1 MAFLPYLN
9 INKHPSAVKD
19 GTMVDAMNMIISKDN
34 AVIHTEY
41 GTTIN
46 QDIIDKCKRAID
58 SNVFDLKFIIPCN
71 TELVLVL
78 GNSNGTSCSIVRYD
92 EETKQCW
99 CCVDKYVYSGGEVSC
114 TFTYNRSE
122 LIIAIAEIGI
132 NGNKIPL
139 KVINLGEFGRHDTR
153 DIRNE
158 DKYFPI
164 CPEIH
169 IPKCEAYYIDG
180 IARKGW
186 YYIFVR
192 YKLDSNNYTPWY
204 NTNESILV
212 DSFAIENFFNVFT
225 SKDAHEDKNFR
236 PYGFATVAQVDVSDN
251 TDISKCSFQCIMNFP
266 TGEQYKEYQLGFV
279 CVSKTYTKGY
289 RSNDIPIDTNAFSFK
304 REDVIEYEVLDFI
317 KNYNNYYN
325 VHSVVTANNRL
336 YIGNYSEQDLDSNI
350 NLNGIQLTIIG
361 VGKKHNVDLFSEGV
375 LDSDDSKI
383 LPNAVYGGNNDNK
396 LIDKDNNI
404 ANRDIKKQGVRVK
417 IPGIK
422 GEPLYTEAVYRNG
435 SFYITGE
442 NFIVKTYN
450 GSSIDNDGNY
460 MSIKD
465 ALRGSVD
472 IMNEPIFILYK
483 NKDNVL
489 TYSKIKIKDLIF
501 NPGNKINPYAIMNRD
516 NFDNSTSIDD
526 EIWKNSP
533 INIDGTNYG
542 KKNGKNVDPDVDSM
556 LWKMASPH
564 VAPQAPFSYWYSIE
578 PIYLKDV
585 DIFISVNGGLKK
597 ITPVKIEMSKYEYAT
612 EEYYKNH
619 KDKIDGNDTI
629 LSEDDNNTKVYN
641 ANKLLTNVG
650 FIPNE
655 QYNLFIHFVDKYG
668 SYTRGIPIG
677 DFKVVRLTVGHPI
690 KYVDELISI
699 DDIKDCSKHY
709 NLTFSINK
717 FPPGYIGYF
726 VSYEQLDH
734 TTKHKGVV
742 ISDGKKTIRFYND
755 DLNYKD
761 KLDFKFDRIV
771 LYKTNK
777 VPHSISYEGSG
788 QLEGNVIKSIDGVP
802 KYIADVQLNADYS
815 DSQIYEIK
823 NKQLRVADGYNNI
836 LTATNILIDTFKNIP
851 KGEYIA
857 HLTIS
862 NPTLYKNKDKRLTP
876 CSAVCYNTGE
886 LVVNPKNGFIS
897 KAHAVCYD
905 INGKVLYNSATK
917 TFNSHMDNK
926 VIDIPIRQFTFY
938 DYFEVPHE
946 VISFNN
952 KPDVTF
958 FPNKGLNTTN
968 ERERSYYVGCV
979 VECKNT
985 VDLYQQKNF
994 SVQEANPKVLSWR
1007 NPDNRFTDRF
1017 EKTIRRSN
1025 TIQDE
1030 SFNIRWRR
1038 FNQEDYKNIIEN
1050 KGSITKLI
1058 TFGNIFFV
1066 HTKHSMFEFNDTDTI
1081 KSNNGDIQLA
1091 NIDIWDIKYRELLT
1105 SDLGYAG
1112 LKYSS
1117 HSIDGQFGYIFYDYD
1132 SNRFYRYDDG
1142 QFKAIDEDIRCYSS
1156 LYGGAHDVKFVDD
1169 KNNNRLLIYI
1179 SKGDK
1184 DDVISY
1190 NYEHNKFISRHSYRF
1205 DKGYNTKSNTYIV
1218 KGNNVVQFDDSKFV
1232 TYDGLS
1238 GNKDSNA
1245 YVQTITNIDYY
1256 DMKFV
1261 EYIKYKLHQLDRK
1274 VQYNSINYWDS
1285 PVEKPYHKYAADY
1298 ITINSEYCSTGRMD
1312 VSIADYNTFD
1322 DYTKPYFRLGDWYLN
1337 LIRDGI
1343 VKYNNRSQSAFDSSR
1358 IYGNWFAVKFEFNK
1372 GRYVEFENV
1381 EYKLSKDISE

>member
-99 CCVDKYVYSGGEVSC
+99 CCVDKYKYSGGEVSC

-122 LIIAIAEIGI
+122 LIVAIAEIGI

-139 KVINLGEFGRHDTR
+139 KVINLGEFGKHDTR

-164 CPEIH
+164 CPEVH
-169 IPKCEAYYIDG
+169 IPKCEAYYVDG

-225 SKDAHEDKNFR
+225 SKDAHADKNFR
-236 PYGFATVAQVDVSDN
+236 PNGFATVAQVDVSDN

-336 YIGNYSEQDLDSNI
+336 YIGNYSEQDLDS
-350 NLNGIQLTIIG
+350 GIRVDDIRLDIK
-361 VGKKHNVDLFSEGV
+361 VSVAKHNFTLFSEGV
-375 LDSDDSKI
+375 VDSDDSKI
-383 LPNAVYGGNNDNK
+383 VSKSIYGGNNNNK
-396 LIDKDNNI
+396 LTDDGDNITNK
-404 ANRDIKKQGVRVK
+404 DIKKQNIRIK
-417 IPGIK
+417 IPGLK
-422 GEPLYTEAVYRNG
+422 GEPIHTDAIYRNG
-435 SFYITGE
+435 SFYITGD
-442 NFIVKTYN
+442 NFIIETRDGNLMPIRQYLDDKVNEHFRFFYKNRIGVLVYTDARIKDLVFNPNNKIRPYAIIYRDTFDKETFIKDDAWVN
-450 GSSIDNDGNY
+450 SSIDVTPRERVLISKNVADLFPGN
-460 MSIKD
+460 S
-465 ALRGSVD
+465 
-472 IMNEPIFILYK
+472 FT
-483 NKDNVL
+483 NKDFHFKFDIYPDDFGNLDMLIGTDSSNVH
-489 TYSKIKIKDLIF
+489 YNIK
-501 NPGNKINPYAIMNRD
+501 
-516 NFDNSTSIDD
+516 
-526 EIWKNSP
+526 
-533 INIDGTNYG
+533 
-542 KKNGKNVDPDVDSM
+542 
-556 LWKMASPH
+556 
-564 VAPQAPFSYWYSIE
+564 
-578 PIYLKDV
+578 
-585 DIFISVNGGLKK
+585 VN
-597 ITPVKIEMSKYEYAT
+597 MSQYQYAT
-612 EEYYKNH
+612 EDYYNNH
-619 KDKIDGNDTI
+619 KNSIDNSKTI
-629 LSEDDNNTKVYN
+629 VDSDEYNKVYS
-641 ANKLLTNVG
+641 ANNLFTSVG

-655 QYNLFIHFVDKYG
+655 RYNLFVHFVDKYG
-668 SYTRGIPIG
+668 SYTRGIPIKDFTAIVNDHGG
-677 DFKVVRLTVGHPI
+677 DFI
-690 KYVDELISI
+690 KN
-699 DDIKDCSKHY
+699 DDGFIYITNVKDCFSHY
-709 NLTFSINK
+709 NLVFNISR

-726 VSYEQLDH
+726 VSYEKLEPAV
-734 TTKHKGVV
+734 KHKGIV
-742 ISDGKKTIRFYND
+742 ISDGNNTIRFYND
-755 DLNYKD
+755 DLNYRD
-761 KLDFKFDRIV
+761 KLDFKFDRVV

-777 VPHSISYEGSG
+777 VAHSVSYEGSG
-788 QLEGNVIKSIDGVP
+788 QAEGYVVKSTDGVP

-815 DSQIYEIK
+815 NSKIYTIK
-823 NKQLRVADGYNNI
+823 DKKLRVADGYNNI
-836 LTATNILIDTFKNIP
+836 LTATNILIDTFEKVD

-857 HLTIS
+857 HLIKS
-862 NPTLYKNKDKRLTP
+862 DFSSYKNKDKQLTP
-876 CSAVCYNTGE
+876 CSPVCYNTGE
-886 LVVNPKNGFIS
+886 LVVNSKNGFIS
-897 KAHAVCYD
+897 KAHAICYD
-905 INGKVLYNSATK
+905 INGKVLYNSAIK

-1112 LKYSS
+1112 LKHSS

-1142 QFKAIDEDIRCYSS
+1142 RFKAIDEDIRCYSS

-1232 TYDGLS
+1232 TYNGLS

-1245 YVQTITNIDYY
+1245 YVQTITNAGYY

-1285 PVEKPYHKYAADY
+1285 PVEKPYNKYAADY

-1312 VSIADYNTFD
+1312 VSITDYNTFD

-1343 VKYNNRSQSAFDSSR
+1343 VKYINRSQSAFDSSR

-1381 EYKLSKDISE
+1381 EYKLSKDINE

>member
-34 AVIHTEY
+34 TVIHTEY

-78 GNSNGTSCSIVRYD
+78 GNSNGTSCSIIRYD
-92 EETKQCW
+92 EETKECW
-99 CCVDKYVYSGGEVSC
+99 CCVDKYKYSGGEVSC

-139 KVINLGEFGRHDTR
+139 KVINLGEFGKHDTR

-164 CPEIH
+164 CPEVH
-169 IPKCEAYYIDG
+169 IPRCTTEYIDG

-236 PYGFATVAQVDVSDN
+236 PNGFATIAQVDVSDN
-251 TDISKCSFQCIMNFP
+251 TNISKCSFQCIMNFP

-325 VHSVVTANNRL
+325 VHSIVTANNRL
-336 YIGNYSEQDLDSNI
+336 YIGNYLEQDLDS
-350 NLNGIQLTIIG
+350 GIRVDDIRLDIK
-361 VGKKHNVDLFSEGV
+361 VNAAKHNFTLFSEGV
-375 LDSDDSKI
+375 VDSDDSKI
-383 LPNAVYGGNNDNK
+383 VSKSIYGGNNNNK
-396 LIDKDNNI
+396 LTDDGDNITNK
-404 ANRDIKKQGVRVK
+404 DIKKQKIRIK
-417 IPGIK
+417 IPGLK
-422 GEPLYTEAVYRNG
+422 GEPLHTDAIYRNG
-435 SFYITGE
+435 SFYITGD
-442 NFIVKTYN
+442 NFIIETRDGNHMTARQYLGDKVNEHFRFFYKNRIGVLVYTDARIKDLVFNPNNKIRPYTIIYRDTFDKETFIKDDAWVN
-450 GSSIDNDGNY
+450 SSIDVTPRERVLISKNVADLFPGN
-460 MSIKD
+460 SF
-465 ALRGSVD
+465 A
-472 IMNEPIFILYK
+472 
-483 NKDNVL
+483 NKDFHFKFDIYPDDFGNLDMLIGTDSSNVH
-489 TYSKIKIKDLIF
+489 YNIK
-501 NPGNKINPYAIMNRD
+501 
-516 NFDNSTSIDD
+516 
-526 EIWKNSP
+526 
-533 INIDGTNYG
+533 
-542 KKNGKNVDPDVDSM
+542 
-556 LWKMASPH
+556 
-564 VAPQAPFSYWYSIE
+564 
-578 PIYLKDV
+578 
-585 DIFISVNGGLKK
+585 VN
-597 ITPVKIEMSKYEYAT
+597 MSQYQYAT
-612 EEYYKNH
+612 EDYYNNH
-619 KDKIDGNDTI
+619 KNSIDNSKTI
-629 LSEDDNNTKVYN
+629 VDSDEYNKVYS
-641 ANKLLTNVG
+641 ANNLFTSVG

-655 QYNLFIHFVDKYG
+655 RYNLFVHFVDKYG
-668 SYTRGIPIG
+668 YYTRGIPIKDFNAIVNDHGG
-677 DFKVVRLTVGHPI
+677 DFI
-690 KYVDELISI
+690 KN
-699 DDIKDCSKHY
+699 DDGFIYITNVKDCFSYY
-709 NLTFSINK
+709 NLVFNISG
-717 FPPGYIGYF
+717 FPDGYIGYF
-726 VSYEQLDH
+726 VSYEKLEPAV
-734 TTKHKGVV
+734 KHKGIV
-742 ISDGKKTIRFYND
+742 ISDGNNTIRFYND
-755 DLNYKD
+755 DLNYRD
-761 KLDFKFDRIV
+761 KLDFKFDRVV

-777 VPHSISYEGSG
+777 VAHSVSYEGSG
-788 QLEGNVIKSIDGVP
+788 QAEGYVVKSTDGVP
-802 KYIADVQLNADYS
+802 KYMADVQLNADYS
-815 DSQIYEIK
+815 NNKIYTIK
-823 NKQLRVADGYNNI
+823 DKKLRVADGYNNI
-836 LTATNILIDTFKNIP
+836 LTATNILINTFEKVD

-857 HLTIS
+857 HLIKS
-862 NPTLYKNKDKRLTP
+862 DSSSYKNKDKRLTP
-876 CSAVCYNTGE
+876 CSPVCYNTGE

-905 INGKVLYNSATK
+905 INGKVLYNNATK

-938 DYFEVPHE
+938 DYFEIPHE

-1112 LKYSS
+1112 LKHSN

-1142 QFKAIDEDIRCYSS
+1142 QFKAIDEDIRCYSY

-1218 KGNNVVQFDDSKFV
+1218 KGNNIVQFDDSKFI

-1245 YVQTITNIDYY
+1245 YVQTITNAGYY

-1285 PVEKPYHKYAADY
+1285 PVEEPYHKYAADY

-1312 VSIADYNTFD
+1312 VSITDYNTFD

-1343 VKYNNRSQSAFDSSR
+1343 VKYNNHSQSAFDSSR

>member
-46 QDIIDKCKRAID
+46 QDIIDKCKRAIS

-78 GNSNGTSCSIVRYD
+78 GNSNGNSCSIVRYD

-139 KVINLGEFGRHDTR
+139 KVINLGEFGKHDTR

-164 CPEIH
+164 CPEVH
-169 IPKCEAYYIDG
+169 IPRCTTEYIDG

-236 PYGFATVAQVDVSDN
+236 PNGFATVAQVDVSDN

-336 YIGNYSEQDLDSNI
+336 YIGNYLEQDLDSGIRVDDIRLDI
-350 NLNGIQLTIIG
+350 N
-361 VGKKHNVDLFSEGV
+361 VSAAKHNFTLFSEGV
-375 LDSDDSKI
+375 VDSDDSKI
-383 LPNAVYGGNNDNK
+383 VFKSIYGGNNNNK
-396 LIDKDNNI
+396 LTDDDDNITNK
-404 ANRDIKKQGVRVK
+404 DIKKQKIRIK
-417 IPGIK
+417 IPGFK
-422 GEPLYTEAVYRNG
+422 GEPLHTDAIYRNG
-435 SFYITGE
+435 SFYITGD
-442 NFIVKTYN
+442 NFIIETRDGNHMTARQYLGDKVNEHFRFFYKNRIGVLVYTDARIKDLVFNPNNKIRPYAIIYRDTFDKETFIKDDAWVN
-450 GSSIDNDGNY
+450 SSIDVTPRERVFISKNVADLFPGN
-460 MSIKD
+460 S
-465 ALRGSVD
+465 
-472 IMNEPIFILYK
+472 FT
-483 NKDNVL
+483 NKDFHFKFDIYPDDFGNLDMLIGTDSSNVH
-489 TYSKIKIKDLIF
+489 YNIK
-501 NPGNKINPYAIMNRD
+501 
-516 NFDNSTSIDD
+516 
-526 EIWKNSP
+526 
-533 INIDGTNYG
+533 
-542 KKNGKNVDPDVDSM
+542 
-556 LWKMASPH
+556 
-564 VAPQAPFSYWYSIE
+564 
-578 PIYLKDV
+578 
-585 DIFISVNGGLKK
+585 VN
-597 ITPVKIEMSKYEYAT
+597 MSQYQYAT
-612 EEYYKNH
+612 EDYYNDHKNSIDSSKTIVDSDEYN
-619 KDKIDGNDTI
+619 
-629 LSEDDNNTKVYN
+629 KVYS
-641 ANKLLTNVG
+641 ANNLFTSVG

-655 QYNLFIHFVDKYG
+655 RYNLFVHFVDKYG
-668 SYTRGIPIG
+668 YYTRGIPIKDFKAIVNDHGG
-677 DFKVVRLTVGHPI
+677 DFI
-690 KYVDELISI
+690 KNDNGLIYI
-699 DDIKDCSKHY
+699 TNVKDCFSHY
-709 NLTFSINK
+709 NLVFNISR

-726 VSYEQLDH
+726 VSYEKLEPAV
-734 TTKHKGVV
+734 KHKGIV
-742 ISDGKKTIRFYND
+742 ISDGNNTIRFYND
-755 DLNYKD
+755 DLNYRD
-761 KLDFKFDRIV
+761 KLDFKFDRVV

-777 VPHSISYEGSG
+777 VAHSVSYEGSG
-788 QLEGNVIKSIDGVP
+788 QAEGYVVKSTDGVP
-802 KYIADVQLNADYS
+802 KYMADVQFNADYS
-815 DSQIYEIK
+815 NSKIYTIK
-823 NKQLRVADGYNNI
+823 DKKLRVADGYNNI
-836 LTATNILIDTFKNIP
+836 LTVTNILIDTFEKVD

-857 HLTIS
+857 HLIKS
-862 NPTLYKNKDKRLTP
+862 DFSSYKNKEKRLTP
-876 CSAVCYNTGE
+876 CSPVCYNTGE

-905 INGKVLYNSATK
+905 INGKVLYNNATK
-917 TFNSHMDNK
+917 TFNSYMDNK

-994 SVQEANPKVLSWR
+994 SIQEANPKVLSWR

-1112 LKYSS
+1112 LKHSS

-1238 GNKDSNA
+1238 GDKDSNA
-1245 YVQTITNIDYY
+1245 YIQTITNAGYY

-1312 VSIADYNTFD
+1312 VSITDYNTFD

-1337 LIRDGI
+1337 LIRDSI
-1343 VKYNNRSQSAFDSSR
+1343 VKYNNHSQSAFDSSR

>member
-34 AVIHTEY
+34 TVIHTEY

-46 QDIIDKCKRAID
+46 QDIIDKCKRAIS

-78 GNSNGTSCSIVRYD
+78 GNSDGTCSIVRYD

-99 CCVDKYVYSGGEVSC
+99 CCVDKYEYSGGEVSC

-122 LIIAIAEIGI
+122 LIVAIAEIGT
-132 NGNKIPL
+132 NGSKIPL
-139 KVINLGEFGRHDTR
+139 KVINLGEFGKHDKR

-164 CPEIH
+164 CPEVH
-169 IPKCEAYYIDG
+169 IPKCEASYIDG

-225 SKDAHEDKNFR
+225 SKDAHADKNFR
-236 PYGFATVAQVDVSDN
+236 PNGFATVAQVDVSDN

-325 VHSVVTANNRL
+325 VHSIVTANNRL
-336 YIGNYSEQDLDSNI
+336 YIGNYSEQDLDS
-350 NLNGIQLTIIG
+350 GIRVDDIKLDIK
-361 VGKKHNVDLFSEGV
+361 VSVAKHNFTLFSEGV
-375 LDSDDSKI
+375 VDSDDSKI
-383 LPNAVYGGNNDNK
+383 VSKSIYGGNNNNK
-396 LIDKDNNI
+396 LTNDDDNVTNK
-404 ANRDIKKQGVRVK
+404 DIKKQDIRIK
-417 IPGIK
+417 IPGLK
-422 GEPLYTEAVYRNG
+422 GEPIHTNAIYRNG
-435 SFYITGE
+435 SFYITGD
-442 NFIVKTYN
+442 NFIIETR
-450 GSSIDNDGNY
+450 DGNY
-460 MSIKD
+460 MTAREYFGDKI
-465 ALRGSVD
+465 
-472 IMNEPIFILYK
+472 NEHFRFFYK
-483 NKDNVL
+483 NRIGVL
-489 TYSKIKIKDLIF
+489 VYTDARIKDLVF
-501 NPGNKINPYAIMNRD
+501 NPNNKIRPYAIIYRD
-516 NFDNSTSIDD
+516 TFDKETFIKDDAWVNSSIDVTPR
-526 EIWKNSP
+526 ERVLIS
-533 INIDGTNYG
+533 
-542 KKNGKNVDPDVDSM
+542 KNVADLFPGNSFTDKDFHFKFDIYPDDFRNLDMLIGTDSSNVHYNI
-556 LWKMASPH
+556 K
-564 VAPQAPFSYWYSIE
+564 
-578 PIYLKDV
+578 
-585 DIFISVNGGLKK
+585 VN
-597 ITPVKIEMSKYEYAT
+597 MSQYQYAT
-612 EEYYKNH
+612 EDYYNSHKNSIDSNKTIVDSDEYN
-619 KDKIDGNDTI
+619 
-629 LSEDDNNTKVYN
+629 KVYN
-641 ANKLLTNVG
+641 ANNLFTSVG

-655 QYNLFIHFVDKYG
+655 RYNLFVHFVDKYG
-668 SYTRGIPIG
+668 SYTRGIPIKDFTAIVNDHGG
-677 DFKVVRLTVGHPI
+677 DFI
-690 KYVDELISI
+690 KN
-699 DDIKDCSKHY
+699 DDGFIYITNVKDCFSHY
-709 NLTFSINK
+709 NLVFNISR

-726 VSYEQLDH
+726 ISYEKLEPAV
-734 TTKHKGVV
+734 KHKGIV
-742 ISDGKKTIRFYND
+742 ISDGNNTIRFYND
-755 DLNYKD
+755 DLNYRD
-761 KLDFKFDRIV
+761 KLDFKFDRVV

-777 VPHSISYEGSG
+777 VAHSVSYEGSG
-788 QLEGNVIKSIDGVP
+788 QAEGYVVKSKDGVP
-802 KYIADVQLNADYS
+802 KYMADVQLNADYS
-815 DSQIYEIK
+815 NSKIYTIK
-823 NKQLRVADGYNNI
+823 DKKLRVADGYNNI
-836 LTATNILIDTFKNIP
+836 LTATNILIDTFEKVD

-876 CSAVCYNTGE
+876 CSPVCYNTGE

-897 KAHAVCYD
+897 KAHAICYD
-905 INGKVLYNSATK
+905 INGKVLYNNATK

-1112 LKYSS
+1112 LKHSS

-1156 LYGGAHDVKFVDD
+1156 LYGGAHNVKFVDD

-1245 YVQTITNIDYY
+1245 YVQTITNAGYY

-1285 PVEKPYHKYAADY
+1285 PVEKPYNKYAADY

-1312 VSIADYNTFD
+1312 VSITDYNTFD

-1343 VKYNNRSQSAFDSSR
+1343 VKYNNHSQSAFDSSR

>member
-46 QDIIDKCKRAID
+46 QDIIDKCKRAIS

-78 GNSNGTSCSIVRYD
+78 GNSNGTCSIVRYD

-99 CCVDKYVYSGGEVSC
+99 CCVDKYKYSGGEVSY

-139 KVINLGEFGRHDTR
+139 KVINLGEFGKHDTR
-153 DIRNE
+153 YIRNE

-164 CPEIH
+164 CPEVH
-169 IPKCEAYYIDG
+169 IPRCTTEYIDG
-180 IARKGW
+180 IAKKGW

-225 SKDAHEDKNFR
+225 SKDAHADKNFR
-236 PYGFATVAQVDVSDN
+236 PNGFATVAQVDVSDN

-304 REDVIEYEVLDFI
+304 KEDVIEYEVLDFI

-336 YIGNYSEQDLDSNI
+336 YIGNYLEQDLDS
-350 NLNGIQLTIIG
+350 GIRVDDIRLDIK
-361 VGKKHNVDLFSEGV
+361 VSVAKHNFTLFSEGV
-375 LDSDDSKI
+375 VDSDDSKI
-383 LPNAVYGGNNDNK
+383 VSKSIYGGNNNNK
-396 LIDKDNNI
+396 LTDDDDNITNK
-404 ANRDIKKQGVRVK
+404 DIKKQNIRIK
-417 IPGIK
+417 IPGLK
-422 GEPLYTEAVYRNG
+422 GEPIHTDAIYRNG
-435 SFYITGE
+435 SFYITGD
-442 NFIVKTYN
+442 NFIIETKDGNLMPIRQYLGDKVNEHFRFFYKNRIGVLVYTDARIKDLVFNPNNKIRPYAIIYRDTFDKETFIKDDAWVN
-450 GSSIDNDGNY
+450 SSIDVTPRERVLI
-460 MSIKD
+460 S
-465 ALRGSVD
+465 
-472 IMNEPIFILYK
+472 K
-483 NKDNVL
+483 NVA
-489 TYSKIKIKDLIF
+489 DLF
-501 NPGNKINPYAIMNRD
+501 PGNSFTDKD
-516 NFDNSTSIDD
+516 FHFKFDIYPDD
-526 EIWKNSP
+526 FENLDMLIGTDSSNVHY
-533 INIDGTNYG
+533 NI
-542 KKNGKNVDPDVDSM
+542 K
-556 LWKMASPH
+556 
-564 VAPQAPFSYWYSIE
+564 
-578 PIYLKDV
+578 
-585 DIFISVNGGLKK
+585 VN
-597 ITPVKIEMSKYEYAT
+597 MSQYQYAT
-612 EEYYKNH
+612 EDYYNSHKNSIDSSKTIVDSDEYN
-619 KDKIDGNDTI
+619 
-629 LSEDDNNTKVYN
+629 KVYS
-641 ANKLLTNVG
+641 ANNLFTSVG

-655 QYNLFIHFVDKYG
+655 RYNLFVHFVDKYG
-668 SYTRGIPIG
+668 YYTRGIPIKDFNAIVNDHGG
-677 DFKVVRLTVGHPI
+677 DFI
-690 KYVDELISI
+690 KNDNGLIYI
-699 DDIKDCSKHY
+699 TNVKDCFSHY
-709 NLTFSINK
+709 NLVFNISG
-717 FPPGYIGYF
+717 FPDGYIGYF
-726 VSYEQLDH
+726 VSYEKLEPAV
-734 TTKHKGVV
+734 KHKGIV
-742 ISDGKKTIRFYND
+742 ISDGNNTIRFYND
-755 DLNYKD
+755 DLNYRD
-761 KLDFKFDRIV
+761 KLDFKFDRVV

-777 VPHSISYEGSG
+777 VAHSVSYEGSG
-788 QLEGNVIKSIDGVP
+788 QAEGYVVKSTDGVP
-802 KYIADVQLNADYS
+802 KYMADVQLNADYS
-815 DSQIYEIK
+815 NSKIYTIK
-823 NKQLRVADGYNNI
+823 DKKLRVADGYNNI
-836 LTATNILIDTFKNIP
+836 LTATNILIDTFEKVD

-857 HLTIS
+857 HLIKS
-862 NPTLYKNKDKRLTP
+862 DYSSYKNKDKQLTP
-876 CSAVCYNTGE
+876 CSPVCYNTGE

-905 INGKVLYNSATK
+905 INGKVLYNNATK

-994 SVQEANPKVLSWR
+994 SIQEANPKVLSWR

-1112 LKYSS
+1112 LKHSN

-1132 SNRFYRYDDG
+1132 SNRFYRYDNG

-1218 KGNNVVQFDDSKFV
+1218 KGNNVVQFDDFKFV

-1245 YVQTITNIDYY
+1245 YVQTITNTGYY

-1312 VSIADYNTFD
+1312 VSITDYNTFD

>member
-46 QDIIDKCKRAID
+46 QDIIDKCKRAIS

-78 GNSNGTSCSIVRYD
+78 GNSNGNSCSIVRYD

-99 CCVDKYVYSGGEVSC
+99 CCVDKYIYNGGEVSC
-114 TFTYNRSE
+114 AFTYNRSE
-122 LIIAIAEIGI
+122 LIIAIAEIGT

-139 KVINLGEFGRHDTR
+139 KVINLGKFGEHDTR

-164 CPEIH
+164 CPEVH
-169 IPKCEAYYIDG
+169 IPKCEASYIDG
-180 IARKGW
+180 IAKKGW

-225 SKDAHEDKNFR
+225 SKDAHADKNFR
-236 PYGFATVAQVDVSDN
+236 PNGFATVAQVDVSDN
-251 TDISKCSFQCIMNFP
+251 TDISKCSFQCSMDFS
-266 TGEQYKEYQLGFV
+266 TGEQYQEYQLGFV

-289 RSNDIPIDTNAFSFK
+289 RSNDIDIRSNSFSFK
-304 REDVIEYEVLDFI
+304 REDVIEHEVLDFI

-336 YIGNYSEQDLDSNI
+336 YIGNYSEQDLDSDIKIGNI
-350 NLNGIQLTIIG
+350 RFDIKAS
-361 VGKKHNVDLFSEGV
+361 VAKHDFTLFSEAV
-375 LDSDDSKI
+375 VDSDDSKI
-383 LPNAVYGGNNDNK
+383 VSKSIYGGNNNNK
-396 LIDKDNNI
+396 LTNDGDNITNK
-404 ANRDIKKQGVRVK
+404 DIKKQDIRVK
-417 IPGIK
+417 IPGLK
-422 GEPLYTEAVYRNG
+422 GEAIHTDAIYRNG
-435 SFYITGE
+435 SFYITGD
-442 NFIVKTYN
+442 NFIIETRDGNLMPIRQFLGDKVNEHFRFLYKDGHGVLIYTDARIKDLVFNPSNKIRPYAIIDRDKFDKETFISDEAWVK
-450 GSSIDNDGNY
+450 SSID
-460 MSIKD
+460 ITP
-465 ALRGSVD
+465 RTHV
-472 IMNEPIFILYK
+472 FI
-483 NKDNVL
+483 
-489 TYSKIKIKDLIF
+489 S
-501 NPGNKINPYAIMNRD
+501 
-516 NFDNSTSIDD
+516 
-526 EIWKNSP
+526 
-533 INIDGTNYG
+533 
-542 KKNGKNVDPDVDSM
+542 
-556 LWKMASPH
+556 
-564 VAPQAPFSYWYSIE
+564 
-578 PIYLKDV
+578 KDV
-585 DIFISVNGGLKK
+585 SNLFPSGNFTDKDFHFKFDIYPNAFGNLDMLIGTDSSNIHYNMK
-597 ITPVKIEMSKYEYAT
+597 VKMSQYQYAT
-612 EEYYKNH
+612 EDYYNNH
-619 KDKIDGNDTI
+619 KNSIDNSKTIVDT
-629 LSEDDNNTKVYN
+629 DDYNKVYS
-641 ANKLLTNVG
+641 ANKLFTSVG

-655 QYNLFIHFVDKYG
+655 RYNLFVHFVDKYG
-668 SYTRGIPIG
+668 AYTRGIPIK
-677 DFKVVRLTVGHPI
+677 DFTTIVNNHGGNFVQN
-690 KYVDELISI
+690 
-699 DDIKDCSKHY
+699 DDGFIYITNVKDCFSHY
-709 NLTFSINK
+709 NLVFNISG
-717 FPPGYIGYF
+717 FPDGYIGYF
-726 VSYEQLDH
+726 VSYEKLEPAV
-734 TTKHKGVV
+734 KHKGIV
-742 ISDGKKTIRFYND
+742 ISDGNNTIRFYND
-755 DLNYKD
+755 DLNYRD
-761 KLDFKFDRIV
+761 KLDFKFDRVV

-777 VPHSISYEGSG
+777 VARSVSYEGSG
-788 QLEGNVIKSIDGVP
+788 QAEGYVIKSTDGVP
-802 KYIADVQLNADYS
+802 KYMADIQLNADYS
-815 DSQIYEIK
+815 NSKIYTIRDK
-823 NKQLRVADGYNNI
+823 KLRVADGYNNV
-836 LTATNILIDTFKNIP
+836 LTATNILIDTFEKVD

-862 NPTLYKNKDKRLTP
+862 NPTLYKNKEKRLTP
-876 CSAVCYNTGE
+876 CSPVCYNTGE

-897 KAHAVCYD
+897 KAHAICYD
-905 INGKVLYNSATK
+905 INGKVLYNNATK

-994 SVQEANPKVLSWR
+994 SVEEANPKVLSWR
-1007 NPDNRFTDRF
+1007 NPDNRFTDEF

-1081 KSNNGDIQLA
+1081 KSKNGDIQLA
-1091 NIDIWDIKYRELLT
+1091 NIDIWDVKYRELLT

-1112 LKYSS
+1112 LKHSS

-1132 SNRFYRYDDG
+1132 SNRFYRYDNG

-1156 LYGGAHDVKFVDD
+1156 LYGGVHNVKFVDD

-1238 GNKDSNA
+1238 GDKDSNA
-1245 YVQTITNIDYY
+1245 YVQTITNAGYY

-1312 VSIADYNTFD
+1312 VSITDYNTFD

>member
-9 INKHPSAVKD
+9 INKHPSVVKD

-58 SNVFDLKFIIPCN
+58 SNIFDLKFIIPCN

-99 CCVDKYVYSGGEVSC
+99 CCVNKYEYSGGEVSC

-122 LIIAIAEIGI
+122 LIIAIAEIGT

-139 KVINLGEFGRHDTR
+139 KVINLGEFGKHDER

-164 CPEIH
+164 CPEVH
-169 IPKCEAYYIDG
+169 IPKCEAYYVDG

-251 TDISKCSFQCIMNFP
+251 TDIAKCSFQCIMNSS

-304 REDVIEYEVLDFI
+304 REDVIEHEVLDFI

-336 YIGNYSEQDLDSNI
+336 YIGNYSEQDLDNNI
-350 NLNGIQLTIIG
+350 KTAGIKLDIKGTAT
-361 VGKKHNVDLFSEGV
+361 KHNVSLFSEAV
-375 LDSDDSKI
+375 VDSDESKI
-383 LPNAVYGGNNDNK
+383 VSKSIYGGNDNNK
-396 LIDKDNNI
+396 LIDEGNNI
-404 ANRDIKKQGVRVK
+404 TNKDIKKQDIRVK
-417 IPGIK
+417 IPGLK
-422 GEPLYTEAVYRNG
+422 GEPIHTDAIYRNG
-435 SFYITGE
+435 SFYITGD
-442 NFIVKTYN
+442 NFIIET
-450 GSSIDNDGNY
+450 DDGNY
-460 MSIKD
+460 MTAREYFHDDVNASFLIFYKNALGIFTYTEARIKD
-465 ALRGSVD
+465 LVFNPSNKIKPYAIVNRDTFDKATSINDEDWIKSD
-472 IMNEPIFILYK
+472 IDITHYKLVFPGKKVYELLPPKDYNDHDFRVYFGMLPEGFRDIDVFIGVKGAKTSSELH
-483 NKDNVL
+483 
-489 TYSKIKIKDLIF
+489 YSIKIK
-501 NPGNKINPYAIMNRD
+501 
-516 NFDNSTSIDD
+516 
-526 EIWKNSP
+526 
-533 INIDGTNYG
+533 
-542 KKNGKNVDPDVDSM
+542 
-556 LWKMASPH
+556 
-564 VAPQAPFSYWYSIE
+564 
-578 PIYLKDV
+578 
-585 DIFISVNGGLKK
+585 
-597 ITPVKIEMSKYEYAT
+597 MSQYQYAT
-612 EEYYKNH
+612 EDYYNNH
-619 KDKIDGNDTI
+619 KNSIDNSNKIIDKDEY
-629 LSEDDNNTKVYN
+629 SKVYN
-641 ANKLLTNVG
+641 ANKLFTNVG

-655 QYNLFIHFVDKYG
+655 RYNLFVHFVDKYG
-668 SYTRGIPIG
+668 SYTRGIPISQFG
-677 DFKVVRLTVGHPI
+677 VKTHFINNGSVELPI
-690 KYVDELISI
+690 EREESFISI
-699 DDIKDCSKHY
+699 TDVKDCFRHY
-709 NLTFSINK
+709 NLIFSISD
-717 FPPGYIGYF
+717 FPKGYIGYF
-726 VSYEQLDH
+726 VSYEKLEPRI
-734 TTKHKGVV
+734 KHKGVV
-742 ISDGKKTIRFYND
+742 ISDGDKTVRFYND
-755 DLNYKD
+755 DLNYRD
-761 KLDFKFDRIV
+761 KLDFKFDKVV

-777 VPHSISYEGSG
+777 VPRSVSFEGSG
-788 QLEGNVIKSIDGVP
+788 QAEGYVIKSTDGVP
-802 KYIADVQLNADYS
+802 RYMADVQLNADYS
-815 DSQIYEIK
+815 NYKQYNIM

-836 LTATNILIDTFKNIP
+836 LTATNILIDTDEKID

-857 HLTIS
+857 HLIKS
-862 NPTLYKNKDKRLTP
+862 DYSSYKNKDKRLTP
-876 CSAVCYNTGE
+876 CSPVCYNTGE

-897 KAHAVCYD
+897 KVHAVCYD
-905 INGKVLYNSATK
+905 INGKVLYNNATK

-938 DYFEVPHE
+938 DYFEIPHE

-994 SVQEANPKVLSWR
+994 SVQEANPKILSWR

-1017 EKTIRRSN
+1017 DKTIRRSN

-1112 LKYSS
+1112 LKHSS

-1245 YVQTITNIDYY
+1245 YVQTITNAGYY

-1312 VSIADYNTFD
+1312 VSITDYNTFD

-1343 VKYNNRSQSAFDSSR
+1343 VKYNNHSQSAFDSSR

>member
-46 QDIIDKCKRAID
+46 QDIIDKCKRAIS

-78 GNSNGTSCSIVRYD
+78 GNSDDTCSIVRYD
-92 EETKQCW
+92 EETKECW

-122 LIIAIAEIGI
+122 LIIAIAEISI

-139 KVINLGEFGRHDTR
+139 KVINLGEFGKHDTR

-164 CPEIH
+164 CPEVH
-169 IPKCEAYYIDG
+169 IPKCEASYIDG

-266 TGEQYKEYQLGFV
+266 TGEQYQEYQLGFV

-289 RSNDIPIDTNAFSFK
+289 RSNDIDIHLNHFSFK

-350 NLNGIQLTIIG
+350 RTDDIRLDIK
-361 VGKKHNVDLFSEGV
+361 VSAAKHNFTLFSEGV
-375 LDSDDSKI
+375 VDSDDSKI
-383 LPNAVYGGNNDNK
+383 VSKSIYGGNNNNK
-396 LIDKDNNI
+396 LTNDDNVTNK
-404 ANRDIKKQGVRVK
+404 DIKKQDIRIK
-417 IPGIK
+417 IPGLK
-422 GEPLYTEAVYRNG
+422 GEPIHTNAIYRNG
-435 SFYITGE
+435 SFYITGD
-442 NFIVKTYN
+442 NFIIETR
-450 GSSIDNDGNY
+450 DGNY
-460 MSIKD
+460 MTARQYLGDK
-465 ALRGSVD
+465 V
-472 IMNEPIFILYK
+472 NEHFRFFYK
-483 NKDNVL
+483 NRIGVL
-489 TYSKIKIKDLIF
+489 VYTDARIKDLVF
-501 NPGNKINPYAIMNRD
+501 NPNNKIRPYAIIYRD
-516 NFDNSTSIDD
+516 TFDKDTFIKDDAWVNSSIDVTPR
-526 EIWKNSP
+526 ERVLIS
-533 INIDGTNYG
+533 
-542 KKNGKNVDPDVDSM
+542 KNVADLFPGNSFTDKDFHFKFDIYPDDFGNLDMLIGTDSSNVHYNI
-556 LWKMASPH
+556 K
-564 VAPQAPFSYWYSIE
+564 
-578 PIYLKDV
+578 
-585 DIFISVNGGLKK
+585 VN
-597 ITPVKIEMSKYEYAT
+597 MSQYQYAT
-612 EEYYKNH
+612 EDYYNSHKNSIDSSKTIVDSDEYN
-619 KDKIDGNDTI
+619 
-629 LSEDDNNTKVYN
+629 KVYS
-641 ANKLLTNVG
+641 ANNLFTSVG

-655 QYNLFIHFVDKYG
+655 RYNLFVHFVDKYG
-668 SYTRGIPIG
+668 YYTRGIPIKDFNAIVNDHGG
-677 DFKVVRLTVGHPI
+677 DFVKN
-690 KYVDELISI
+690 
-699 DDIKDCSKHY
+699 DDGFIYITNVKDCFSHY
-709 NLTFSINK
+709 NLIFSISG
-717 FPPGYIGYF
+717 FPKGYIGYF
-726 VSYEQLDH
+726 VSYEKLEPAV
-734 TTKHKGVV
+734 KHKGIV
-742 ISDGKKTIRFYND
+742 ISDGNNTIRFYND
-755 DLNYKD
+755 DLNYRD
-761 KLDFKFDRIV
+761 KLDFKFDRVV

-777 VPHSISYEGSG
+777 VAHSVSYEGSG
-788 QLEGNVIKSIDGVP
+788 QAEGYVVKSTDGVP
-802 KYIADVQLNADYS
+802 KYMADVQLNADYS
-815 DSQIYEIK
+815 NSKIYTIK
-823 NKQLRVADGYNNI
+823 DKKLRVADGYNNV
-836 LTATNILIDTFKNIP
+836 LTATNILIDTFEKVD

-857 HLTIS
+857 YLTIS
-862 NPTLYKNKDKRLTP
+862 NPTLYKNKEKRLTP
-876 CSAVCYNTGE
+876 CSPVCYNTGE

-897 KAHAVCYD
+897 KAHAICYD

-938 DYFEVPHE
+938 DYFEIPHE

-994 SVQEANPKVLSWR
+994 SVQESNPKVLSWR

-1112 LKYSS
+1112 LKHSS

-1132 SNRFYRYDDG
+1132 SNRFYRYDNG

-1245 YVQTITNIDYY
+1245 YVQTITNAGYY

-1274 VQYNSINYWDS
+1274 IQYNSINYWDS

-1312 VSIADYNTFD
+1312 VSITDYNTFD

-1343 VKYNNRSQSAFDSSR
+1343 VKYNNHSQSAFDSSR

>member
-78 GNSNGTSCSIVRYD
+78 GNSNGTCSIVRYD

-114 TFTYNRSE
+114 AFTYNRSE

-139 KVINLGEFGRHDTR
+139 KVINLGEFGKHDTR
-153 DIRNE
+153 AIRNE

-164 CPEIH
+164 CPEVH
-169 IPKCEAYYIDG
+169 IPKCEAYYVDG

-236 PYGFATVAQVDVSDN
+236 PNGFATVAQVDVSDN
-251 TDISKCSFQCIMNFP
+251 TDIAKCSFQCIMNFP

-304 REDVIEYEVLDFI
+304 REDVTEYEVLDFI

-350 NLNGIQLTIIG
+350 RTDDIRLDIK
-361 VGKKHNVDLFSEGV
+361 VSVAKHNFTLFSEGV
-375 LDSDDSKI
+375 VDSDDSKI
-383 LPNAVYGGNNDNK
+383 VSKSIYGGNNNNK
-396 LIDKDNNI
+396 LTDDGDNITNK
-404 ANRDIKKQGVRVK
+404 DIKKQKIRIK
-417 IPGIK
+417 IPGLK
-422 GEPLYTEAVYRNG
+422 GEPIHTDAIYRNG
-435 SFYITGE
+435 SFYITGD
-442 NFIVKTYN
+442 NFIIETRDGNLMPIRQYLGDKVNEHFRFFYKNRIGVLVYTDARIKDLVFNPNNKIRPYAIIYRDTFDKETFIKDDAWVN
-450 GSSIDNDGNY
+450 SSIDVTPRERVLISKNVADLFPGN
-460 MSIKD
+460 S
-465 ALRGSVD
+465 
-472 IMNEPIFILYK
+472 FT
-483 NKDNVL
+483 NKDFHFKFDIYPDDFGNLDMLIGTDSSNVH
-489 TYSKIKIKDLIF
+489 YNIK
-501 NPGNKINPYAIMNRD
+501 
-516 NFDNSTSIDD
+516 
-526 EIWKNSP
+526 
-533 INIDGTNYG
+533 
-542 KKNGKNVDPDVDSM
+542 
-556 LWKMASPH
+556 
-564 VAPQAPFSYWYSIE
+564 
-578 PIYLKDV
+578 
-585 DIFISVNGGLKK
+585 VN
-597 ITPVKIEMSKYEYAT
+597 MSQYQYAT
-612 EEYYKNH
+612 EDYYNSHKNSIDSSKTIVDSDEYN
-619 KDKIDGNDTI
+619 
-629 LSEDDNNTKVYN
+629 KVYS
-641 ANKLLTNVG
+641 ANNLFTSVG

-655 QYNLFIHFVDKYG
+655 RYNLFVHFVDKYG
-668 SYTRGIPIG
+668 YYTRGIPIKDFNAIVNDHGG
-677 DFKVVRLTVGHPI
+677 DFI
-690 KYVDELISI
+690 KNDNGLIYI
-699 DDIKDCSKHY
+699 TNVKDCFSHY
-709 NLTFSINK
+709 NLVFNISG
-717 FPPGYIGYF
+717 FPDDYIGYF
-726 VSYEQLDH
+726 VSYEKLEPAV
-734 TTKHKGVV
+734 KHKGIV
-742 ISDGKKTIRFYND
+742 ISDGNNTIRFYND
-755 DLNYKD
+755 DLNYRD
-761 KLDFKFDRIV
+761 KLDFKFDRVV

-777 VPHSISYEGSG
+777 VAHSVSYEGSG
-788 QLEGNVIKSIDGVP
+788 QAEGYVVKSTDGVP
-802 KYIADVQLNADYS
+802 KYMADVQLNADYS
-815 DSQIYEIK
+815 NSKIYTIK
-823 NKQLRVADGYNNI
+823 DKKLRVADGYNNI
-836 LTATNILIDTFKNIP
+836 LTATNILIDTFEKVD

-857 HLTIS
+857 HLIKS
-862 NPTLYKNKDKRLTP
+862 DSSSYKNKDKRLTP
-876 CSAVCYNTGE
+876 CSPVCYNTGE

-905 INGKVLYNSATK
+905 INGKVLYNNATK

-1112 LKYSS
+1112 LKHSS

-1245 YVQTITNIDYY
+1245 YVQTITNAGYY

-1312 VSIADYNTFD
+1312 VSITDYNTFD

-1343 VKYNNRSQSAFDSSR
+1343 VKYNNHSQNAFDSSR

>member
-99 CCVDKYVYSGGEVSC
+99 CCVDKYKYSGGEVSC

-122 LIIAIAEIGI
+122 LIVAIAEIGI

-139 KVINLGEFGRHDTR
+139 KVINLGEFGKHDTR

-164 CPEIH
+164 CPEVH
-169 IPKCEAYYIDG
+169 IPKCEAYYVDG

-225 SKDAHEDKNFR
+225 SKDAHADKNFR
-236 PYGFATVAQVDVSDN
+236 PNGFATVAQVDVSDN

-336 YIGNYSEQDLDSNI
+336 YIGNYSEQDLDS
-350 NLNGIQLTIIG
+350 GIRVDDIRLDIK
-361 VGKKHNVDLFSEGV
+361 VSVAKHNFTLFSEGV
-375 LDSDDSKI
+375 VDSDDSKI
-383 LPNAVYGGNNDNK
+383 VSKSIYGGNNNNK
-396 LIDKDNNI
+396 LTDDGDNITNK
-404 ANRDIKKQGVRVK
+404 DIKKQNIRIK
-417 IPGIK
+417 IPGLK
-422 GEPLYTEAVYRNG
+422 GEPIHTDAIYRNG
-435 SFYITGE
+435 SFYITGD
-442 NFIVKTYN
+442 NFIIETRDGNLMSIRQYLDDKVNEHFRFFYKNRIGVLVYTDARIKDLVFNPNNKIRPYAIIYRDTFDKETFIKDDAWVN
-450 GSSIDNDGNY
+450 SSIDVTPRERVLISKNVADLFPGN
-460 MSIKD
+460 S
-465 ALRGSVD
+465 
-472 IMNEPIFILYK
+472 FT
-483 NKDNVL
+483 NKDFHFKFDIYPDDFGNLDMLIGTDSSNVH
-489 TYSKIKIKDLIF
+489 YNIK
-501 NPGNKINPYAIMNRD
+501 
-516 NFDNSTSIDD
+516 
-526 EIWKNSP
+526 
-533 INIDGTNYG
+533 
-542 KKNGKNVDPDVDSM
+542 
-556 LWKMASPH
+556 
-564 VAPQAPFSYWYSIE
+564 
-578 PIYLKDV
+578 
-585 DIFISVNGGLKK
+585 VN
-597 ITPVKIEMSKYEYAT
+597 MSQYQYAT
-612 EEYYKNH
+612 EDYYNNH
-619 KDKIDGNDTI
+619 KNSIDNSKTI
-629 LSEDDNNTKVYN
+629 VDSDEYNKVYS
-641 ANKLLTNVG
+641 ANNLFTSVG

-655 QYNLFIHFVDKYG
+655 RYNLFIHFVDKYG
-668 SYTRGIPIG
+668 SYTRGIPIKDFTAIVNDHGG
-677 DFKVVRLTVGHPI
+677 DFI
-690 KYVDELISI
+690 KN
-699 DDIKDCSKHY
+699 DDGFIYITNVKDCFSHY
-709 NLTFSINK
+709 NLVFNISR

-726 VSYEQLDH
+726 VSYEKLEPAV
-734 TTKHKGVV
+734 KHKGIV
-742 ISDGKKTIRFYND
+742 ISDGNNTIRFYND
-755 DLNYKD
+755 DLNYRD
-761 KLDFKFDRIV
+761 KLDFKFDRVV

-777 VPHSISYEGSG
+777 VAHSVSYEGSG
-788 QLEGNVIKSIDGVP
+788 QAEGYVVKSTDGVP

-815 DSQIYEIK
+815 NSKIYTIK
-823 NKQLRVADGYNNI
+823 DKKLRVADGYNNI
-836 LTATNILIDTFKNIP
+836 LTATNILIDTFEKVD

-857 HLTIS
+857 HLIKS
-862 NPTLYKNKDKRLTP
+862 DFSSYKNKDKQLTP
-876 CSAVCYNTGE
+876 CSPVCYNTGE
-886 LVVNPKNGFIS
+886 LVVNSKNGFIS
-897 KAHAVCYD
+897 KAHAICYD
-905 INGKVLYNSATK
+905 INGKVLYNSAIK

-1112 LKYSS
+1112 LKHSS

-1142 QFKAIDEDIRCYSS
+1142 RFKAIDEDIRCYSS

-1232 TYDGLS
+1232 TYNGLS

-1245 YVQTITNIDYY
+1245 YVQTITNAGYY

-1285 PVEKPYHKYAADY
+1285 PVEKPYNKYAADY

-1312 VSIADYNTFD
+1312 VSITDYNTFD

-1343 VKYNNRSQSAFDSSR
+1343 VKYINRSQSAFDSSR

-1381 EYKLSKDISE
+1381 EYKLSKDINE

>member
-78 GNSNGTSCSIVRYD
+78 GNSNGTCSIVRYD
-92 EETKQCW
+92 EETKECW

-132 NGNKIPL
+132 NGKKIPL
-139 KVINLGEFGRHDTR
+139 KVINLGEFGKHDKR

-164 CPEIH
+164 CPEVH
-169 IPKCEAYYIDG
+169 IPKCEAYYVDG

-225 SKDAHEDKNFR
+225 SKDAHADKNFR
-236 PYGFATVAQVDVSDN
+236 PNGFATVAQVDVSDN

-266 TGEQYKEYQLGFV
+266 TGEHYKEYQLGFV

-336 YIGNYSEQDLDSNI
+336 YIGNYSEQDLDS
-350 NLNGIQLTIIG
+350 GIRVDDIRLDIK
-361 VGKKHNVDLFSEGV
+361 VSVAKHNFTLFSEGV
-375 LDSDDSKI
+375 VDSDDSKI
-383 LPNAVYGGNNDNK
+383 VSKSIYGGNNNNK
-396 LIDKDNNI
+396 LTDDSDNITNK
-404 ANRDIKKQGVRVK
+404 DIKKQNIRIK
-417 IPGIK
+417 IPGLK
-422 GEPLYTEAVYRNG
+422 GEPIHTDAIYRNG
-435 SFYITGE
+435 SFYITGD
-442 NFIVKTYN
+442 NFIIETRDGNLMPIRQYLGDKVNEHFRFFYKNRIGVLVYTDARIKDLVFNPNNKIRPYAIIYRDTFDKETFIKN
-450 GSSIDNDGNY
+450 DAWVNSSIDVTPRERVLI
-460 MSIKD
+460 S
-465 ALRGSVD
+465 
-472 IMNEPIFILYK
+472 K
-483 NKDNVL
+483 NVA
-489 TYSKIKIKDLIF
+489 DLF
-501 NPGNKINPYAIMNRD
+501 PGNSFTDKD
-516 NFDNSTSIDD
+516 FHFKFDIYPDD
-526 EIWKNSP
+526 FGNLDMLIGTDSSNVHY
-533 INIDGTNYG
+533 NI
-542 KKNGKNVDPDVDSM
+542 K
-556 LWKMASPH
+556 
-564 VAPQAPFSYWYSIE
+564 
-578 PIYLKDV
+578 
-585 DIFISVNGGLKK
+585 VN
-597 ITPVKIEMSKYEYAT
+597 MSQYQYAT
-612 EEYYKNH
+612 EDYYNSHKNSIDSSKTIVDSDEYN
-619 KDKIDGNDTI
+619 
-629 LSEDDNNTKVYN
+629 KVYS
-641 ANKLLTNVG
+641 ANNLFTSVG

-655 QYNLFIHFVDKYG
+655 RYNLFVHFVDKYG
-668 SYTRGIPIG
+668 YYTRGIPIKDFNAIVNDHGG
-677 DFKVVRLTVGHPI
+677 DFI
-690 KYVDELISI
+690 KN
-699 DDIKDCSKHY
+699 DDGFIYITNVKDCFSHY
-709 NLTFSINK
+709 NLIFSISG
-717 FPPGYIGYF
+717 FPKGYIGYF
-726 VSYEQLDH
+726 VSYEKLEPAV
-734 TTKHKGVV
+734 KHKGIV
-742 ISDGKKTIRFYND
+742 ISDGNNTIRFYND
-755 DLNYKD
+755 DLNYRD
-761 KLDFKFDRIV
+761 KLDFKFDRVV

-777 VPHSISYEGSG
+777 VAHSVSYEGSG
-788 QLEGNVIKSIDGVP
+788 QAEGYVVKSTDSVP
-802 KYIADVQLNADYS
+802 KYMADVQLNADYS
-815 DSQIYEIK
+815 NSKIYTIK
-823 NKQLRVADGYNNI
+823 DKKLRVADGYNNI
-836 LTATNILIDTFKNIP
+836 LTATNILIDTFEKVD

-857 HLTIS
+857 HLIKS
-862 NPTLYKNKDKRLTP
+862 DFSSYKNKDKQLTP
-876 CSAVCYNTGE
+876 CSPVCYNTGE

-897 KAHAVCYD
+897 KAHAICYD
-905 INGKVLYNSATK
+905 INGKVLYNNATK

-938 DYFEVPHE
+938 DYFEIPHE

-1112 LKYSS
+1112 LKHSN

-1156 LYGGAHDVKFVDD
+1156 LYGGAHDVKFIDD

-1238 GNKDSNA
+1238 SNKDSNA
-1245 YVQTITNIDYY
+1245 YVQTITNAGYY

-1274 VQYNSINYWDS
+1274 VQYNGINYWDS
-1285 PVEKPYHKYAADY
+1285 PVEKQYHKYAADY

-1312 VSIADYNTFD
+1312 VSITDYNTFD

-1343 VKYNNRSQSAFDSSR
+1343 VKYNNHSQSAFDSSR

>member
-78 GNSNGTSCSIVRYD
+78 GNSNGTCSIIRYD

-99 CCVDKYVYSGGEVSC
+99 CCVDKYEYSGGEVSC

-122 LIIAIAEIGI
+122 LIIAIAEIGT

-139 KVINLGEFGRHDTR
+139 KVINLGEFGKHDVR

-164 CPEIH
+164 CPEVH
-169 IPKCEAYYIDG
+169 IPKCEAYYVDG

-225 SKDAHEDKNFR
+225 SKDAHVDKNFR
-236 PYGFATVAQVDVSDN
+236 PNGFATVAQVDVSDN

-289 RSNDIPIDTNAFSFK
+289 RSNDIDIHSKNFSFK

-317 KNYNNYYN
+317 RNYNNYYN
-325 VHSVVTANNRL
+325 VHSIVTANNRL
-336 YIGNYSEQDLDSNI
+336 YIGNYSEQDLDS
-350 NLNGIQLTIIG
+350 G
-361 VGKKHNVDLFSEGV
+361 VRVDDIRLDIKVSAAKHNFTLFSEAV
-375 LDSDDSKI
+375 VDSDDSKI
-383 LPNAVYGGNNDNK
+383 VSKSIYGGNDNNK
-396 LIDKDNNI
+396 LTNDSDNITNK
-404 ANRDIKKQGVRVK
+404 DIKKQDVRVK
-417 IPGIK
+417 IPGLK
-422 GEPLYTEAVYRNG
+422 GEPIHTDAIYRNG
-435 SFYITGE
+435 SFYITGD
-442 NFIVKTYN
+442 NFIIETRDGNLMPIRQYLGNKVDEYFRFFYKDDYGILTYIDARIKDLVFN
-450 GSSIDNDGNY
+450 PSNKIKPYAIVNRDTFDKETFISDDAWIKSNINVTPREHVFASKKVSELLPAKDYNNKDFRFYFDMSIDNFGDIDMLIGTDSHSVHYNMKVR
-460 MSIKD
+460 MSQYQYTTEDYYNKHKD
-465 ALRGSVD
+465 S
-472 IMNEPIFILYK
+472 I
-483 NKDNVL
+483 
-489 TYSKIKIKDLIF
+489 
-501 NPGNKINPYAIMNRD
+501 
-516 NFDNSTSIDD
+516 DNS
-526 EIWKNSP
+526 
-533 INIDGTNYG
+533 
-542 KKNGKNVDPDVDSM
+542 
-556 LWKMASPH
+556 
-564 VAPQAPFSYWYSIE
+564 
-578 PIYLKDV
+578 
-585 DIFISVNGGLKK
+585 KK
-597 ITPVKIEMSKYEYAT
+597 I
-612 EEYYKNH
+612 
-619 KDKIDGNDTI
+619 IDT
-629 LSEDDNNTKVYN
+629 DDYSKVYN
-641 ANKLLTNVG
+641 ANKLFTSVG

-655 QYNLFIHFVDKYG
+655 RYNLFVHFVDKYG
-668 SYTRGIPIG
+668 SYTRGIPISEFEAIPNTSGG
-677 DFKVVRLTVGHPI
+677 DFVKNDSGFIYITNV
-690 KYVDELISI
+690 
-699 DDIKDCSKHY
+699 KDCFSHY
-709 NLTFSINK
+709 NLVFNIRE

-726 VSYEQLDH
+726 VSYEKLEPAV
-734 TTKHKGVV
+734 KHKGIV
-742 ISDGKKTIRFYND
+742 ISDGDKTVRFYND
-755 DLNYKD
+755 DLNYRD
-761 KLDFKFDRIV
+761 KLDFEFDEIV

-777 VPHSISYEGSG
+777 VARSVSFEGSG
-788 QLEGNVIKSIDGVP
+788 QSEGYVVKSTDGVP
-802 KYIADVQLNADYS
+802 KYMADVQLNADYS
-815 DSQIYEIK
+815 NSKIYTIRDK
-823 NKQLRVADGYNNI
+823 KLRVADCYNNV
-836 LTATNILIDTFKNIP
+836 LTATNILIDTFEKVD

-857 HLTIS
+857 HLIKS
-862 NPTLYKNKDKRLTP
+862 DSSSYKNKDKRLTP
-876 CSAVCYNTGE
+876 CSPVCYNTGE

-905 INGKVLYNSATK
+905 INGKVLYNNATK

-938 DYFEVPHE
+938 DYFEIPHE

-1112 LKYSS
+1112 LKHSN

-1132 SNRFYRYDDG
+1132 SNRFYRYDNG

-1218 KGNNVVQFDDSKFV
+1218 KDNNIVQFDDSKFV

-1245 YVQTITNIDYY
+1245 YVQTITNAGYY

-1285 PVEKPYHKYAADY
+1285 PVEQPYHKYAADY

-1312 VSIADYNTFD
+1312 VSITDYNTFD

-1343 VKYNNRSQSAFDSSR
+1343 VKYNNHSQSAFDSSR

>member
-58 SNVFDLKFIIPCN
+58 SNEFDLKFIIPCN

-78 GNSNGTSCSIVRYD
+78 GNSNGNSCSIVRYD

-99 CCVDKYVYSGGEVSC
+99 CCVDKYIYNGGEVSC
-114 TFTYNRSE
+114 AFTYNRSE

-132 NGNKIPL
+132 NGTKIPL
-139 KVINLGEFGRHDTR
+139 KVINLGKFGEHDTR

-164 CPEIH
+164 CPEVH
-169 IPKCEAYYIDG
+169 IPKCEASYIDG

-225 SKDAHEDKNFR
+225 SKDAHADKNFR

-251 TDISKCSFQCIMNFP
+251 TDIAKCSFQCSMDFS
-266 TGEQYKEYQLGFV
+266 TGEQYQEYQLGFV

-289 RSNDIPIDTNAFSFK
+289 RSNDIDIRSNSFSFK
-304 REDVIEYEVLDFI
+304 REDVIEHEVLDFI

-336 YIGNYSEQDLDSNI
+336 YIGNYSEQDLDSDIKIGNI
-350 NLNGIQLTIIG
+350 KFDIKAS
-361 VGKKHNVDLFSEGV
+361 VAKHNFTLFSEAV
-375 LDSDDSKI
+375 VDSDDSKI
-383 LPNAVYGGNNDNK
+383 VSKSIYGGNNNNK
-396 LIDKDNNI
+396 LTNDDDSITNK
-404 ANRDIKKQGVRVK
+404 DIKKQDIRIK
-417 IPGIK
+417 IPGLK
-422 GEPLYTEAVYRNG
+422 GEPINTDAIYRNG
-435 SFYITGE
+435 SFYITGD
-442 NFIVKTYN
+442 NFIIETRDGNLMPIRQFLGDKVNEHFRFFYKDRHGVLIYTDARIKDLVFNPSNKIRPYAIIDRDKFDKETFISDEAWVK
-450 GSSIDNDGNY
+450 SSID
-460 MSIKD
+460 ITP
-465 ALRGSVD
+465 REHV
-472 IMNEPIFILYK
+472 FI
-483 NKDNVL
+483 
-489 TYSKIKIKDLIF
+489 S
-501 NPGNKINPYAIMNRD
+501 
-516 NFDNSTSIDD
+516 
-526 EIWKNSP
+526 
-533 INIDGTNYG
+533 
-542 KKNGKNVDPDVDSM
+542 
-556 LWKMASPH
+556 
-564 VAPQAPFSYWYSIE
+564 
-578 PIYLKDV
+578 KDV
-585 DIFISVNGGLKK
+585 SNLFPGGNFTDKDFHFKFDIYPNAFGNLDMLIGTDSSNVHYNMK
-597 ITPVKIEMSKYEYAT
+597 VKMSQYQYAT
-612 EEYYKNH
+612 EDYYNNH
-619 KDKIDGNDTI
+619 KNSIDNSKTIVDT
-629 LSEDDNNTKVYN
+629 DDYNKVYS
-641 ANKLLTNVG
+641 ANKLFTSVG

-655 QYNLFIHFVDKYG
+655 RYNLFVHFVDKYG
-668 SYTRGIPIG
+668 SYTRGIPIKDFTAIVNNHGG
-677 DFKVVRLTVGHPI
+677 DFVKNDSGFIYITNV
-690 KYVDELISI
+690 
-699 DDIKDCSKHY
+699 KDCFSHY
-709 NLTFSINK
+709 SLVFNISE
-717 FPPGYIGYF
+717 FPDGYIGYF
-726 VSYEQLDH
+726 VSYEKLEPAV
-734 TTKHKGVV
+734 KHKGIV
-742 ISDGKKTIRFYND
+742 ISDGNNTIRFYND
-755 DLNYKD
+755 DLNYRD
-761 KLDFKFDRIV
+761 KLDFKFDRVV

-777 VPHSISYEGSG
+777 VARSVSYEGSG
-788 QLEGNVIKSIDGVP
+788 QAEGYVVKSTDGVP
-802 KYIADVQLNADYS
+802 KYMADVQLNADYS
-815 DSQIYEIK
+815 NSKIYAIRDK
-823 NKQLRVADGYNNI
+823 KLRVADGYNNV
-836 LTATNILIDTFKNIP
+836 LTATNILIDTFEKVD

-862 NPTLYKNKDKRLTP
+862 NPTLYKNKEKRLTP
-876 CSAVCYNTGE
+876 CSPVCYNTGE

-897 KAHAVCYD
+897 KAHAICYD
-905 INGKVLYNSATK
+905 INGKVLYNNATK

-994 SVQEANPKVLSWR
+994 SVEDANPKVLSWR
-1007 NPDNRFTDRF
+1007 NPDNKFTDRF

-1081 KSNNGDIQLA
+1081 KSKNGDIQLA
-1091 NIDIWDIKYRELLT
+1091 NIDIWDVKYRELLT

-1112 LKYSS
+1112 LKHPS

-1218 KGNNVVQFDDSKFV
+1218 KDNNVVQFDDSKFV

-1245 YVQTITNIDYY
+1245 YVQTITNTGYY

-1274 VQYNSINYWDS
+1274 VQYNSINYWES
-1285 PVEKPYHKYAADY
+1285 PVEELYHKYAADY

-1312 VSIADYNTFD
+1312 VSITDYNTFD

>member
-46 QDIIDKCKRAID
+46 QDIIDKCKRAIS

-99 CCVDKYVYSGGEVSC
+99 CCVDKYIYSGGEVSC
-114 TFTYNRSE
+114 AFTYNRSE
-122 LIIAIAEIGI
+122 LIIAIAEIGT
-132 NGNKIPL
+132 NGTKIPL
-139 KVINLGEFGRHDTR
+139 KVINLGKFGKHDTR

-164 CPEIH
+164 CPEVY
-169 IPKCEAYYIDG
+169 IPRCTTEYIDG

-236 PYGFATVAQVDVSDN
+236 PNGFATVAQVDVSDN
-251 TDISKCSFQCIMNFP
+251 TDIAKCSFQCIMNFP

-289 RSNDIPIDTNAFSFK
+289 RSNDINIHSNYFSFK

-350 NLNGIQLTIIG
+350 KTDDIRLDIK
-361 VGKKHNVDLFSEGV
+361 VSVAKHNFTLFSEGV
-375 LDSDDSKI
+375 VDSDDSKI
-383 LPNAVYGGNNDNK
+383 VSKSIYGGNNNNK
-396 LIDKDNNI
+396 LTNDDDNVTNK
-404 ANRDIKKQGVRVK
+404 DIKKQDIRIK
-417 IPGIK
+417 IPGLK
-422 GEPLYTEAVYRNG
+422 GEPIHTNAIYRNG
-435 SFYITGE
+435 SFYITGD
-442 NFIVKTYN
+442 NFIIETR
-450 GSSIDNDGNY
+450 DGNY
-460 MSIKD
+460 MTAREYFGDK
-465 ALRGSVD
+465 V
-472 IMNEPIFILYK
+472 NEHFRFFYK
-483 NKDNVL
+483 NRIGVL
-489 TYSKIKIKDLIF
+489 VYTDARIKDLVF
-501 NPGNKINPYAIMNRD
+501 NPNNKIRPYAIIYRD
-516 NFDNSTSIDD
+516 TFDKETFIKDDAWVNSSIDVTPR
-526 EIWKNSP
+526 ERVLIS
-533 INIDGTNYG
+533 
-542 KKNGKNVDPDVDSM
+542 KNVADLFPGNSFTDKDFHFKFDIYPDDFGNLDMLIGTDSSNVHYNI
-556 LWKMASPH
+556 K
-564 VAPQAPFSYWYSIE
+564 
-578 PIYLKDV
+578 
-585 DIFISVNGGLKK
+585 VN
-597 ITPVKIEMSKYEYAT
+597 MSQYQYAT
-612 EEYYKNH
+612 EDYYNSHKNSIDSSKTIVDSDEYN
-619 KDKIDGNDTI
+619 
-629 LSEDDNNTKVYN
+629 KVYN
-641 ANKLLTNVG
+641 ANNLFTSVG

-655 QYNLFIHFVDKYG
+655 RYNLFVHFVDKYG
-668 SYTRGIPIG
+668 SYTRGIPIKDFNAIINDHGG
-677 DFKVVRLTVGHPI
+677 DFI
-690 KYVDELISI
+690 KNDNGLIYI
-699 DDIKDCSKHY
+699 TNVKDCFSHY
-709 NLTFSINK
+709 NLVFNISG
-717 FPPGYIGYF
+717 FPDGYIGYF
-726 VSYEQLDH
+726 VSYEKLEPAV
-734 TTKHKGVV
+734 KHKGIV
-742 ISDGKKTIRFYND
+742 ISDGNNTIRFYND
-755 DLNYKD
+755 DLNYRD
-761 KLDFKFDRIV
+761 KLDFKFDRVV

-777 VPHSISYEGSG
+777 VARSVSYEGSG
-788 QLEGNVIKSIDGVP
+788 QAEGYVVKSTDGVP
-802 KYIADVQLNADYS
+802 KYMADVQLNADYS
-815 DSQIYEIK
+815 NSKIYTIK
-823 NKQLRVADGYNNI
+823 DKKLRVADGYNNV
-836 LTATNILIDTFKNIP
+836 LTATNILIDTFEKVD

-876 CSAVCYNTGE
+876 CSPVCYNTGE
-886 LVVNPKNGFIS
+886 LIVNPKNGFIS
-897 KAHAVCYD
+897 KAHAICYD
-905 INGKVLYNSATK
+905 INGKVLYNNATK

-1112 LKYSS
+1112 LKHPN

-1218 KGNNVVQFDDSKFV
+1218 KGNNIVQFDDSKFV

-1245 YVQTITNIDYY
+1245 YVQTITNTGYY

-1312 VSIADYNTFD
+1312 VSITDYNTFD

-1343 VKYNNRSQSAFDSSR
+1343 VKYNNHSQSAFDSSR

>member
-19 GTMVDAMNMIISKDN
+19 GTMVDAMNMILSKDN

-58 SNVFDLKFIIPCN
+58 SNEFDLKFIIPCN

-78 GNSNGTSCSIVRYD
+78 GNSNGNSCSIVRYD

-99 CCVDKYVYSGGEVSC
+99 CCVNKYIYNGGEVSC
-114 TFTYNRSE
+114 AFTYNRSE

-132 NGNKIPL
+132 NGKKIPL
-139 KVINLGEFGRHDTR
+139 KVINLGEFGEHDTR

-164 CPEIH
+164 CPEVH
-169 IPKCEAYYIDG
+169 IPKCEASYIDG
-180 IARKGW
+180 IAKKGW

-225 SKDAHEDKNFR
+225 SKDAHADKNFR
-236 PYGFATVAQVDVSDN
+236 PNGFATVAQVDVSDN

-289 RSNDIPIDTNAFSFK
+289 RSNDIDIRSNSFSFK
-304 REDVIEYEVLDFI
+304 REDVIEHEVLDFI

-325 VHSVVTANNRL
+325 VHSIVTANNRL
-336 YIGNYSEQDLDSNI
+336 YIGNYSEQDLDS
-350 NLNGIQLTIIG
+350 G
-361 VGKKHNVDLFSEGV
+361 VRVDDIRLDIKASVAKHDFTLFSEAV
-375 LDSDDSKI
+375 VDSDDSKI
-383 LPNAVYGGNNDNK
+383 VSKSIYGGNDNNK
-396 LIDKDNNI
+396 LTDDGNNI
-404 ANRDIKKQGVRVK
+404 TNKDIKKQDIRIK
-417 IPGIK
+417 IPGLK
-422 GEPLYTEAVYRNG
+422 GEPIHADAIYRNG
-435 SFYITGE
+435 SFYITGD
-442 NFIVKTYN
+442 NFIIETRDGNLMPIRQYLGDKVNEHFRFFYKDNYGILTYTDARIKDLVFNPSNKIRPYAIIDRDKFDKETFISDEAWVKSDIDVTPRNGVFVSKKVSDLFRGDFTKKDFQFKFDIYPNDFGNLDMLIGTDSSNVHYN
-450 GSSIDNDGNY
+450 MKVRMSQYQYTTEDYYNNHKNSIDNSKEIVD
-460 MSIKD
+460 KD
-465 ALRGSVD
+465 ED
-472 IMNEPIFILYK
+472 
-483 NKDNVL
+483 
-489 TYSKIKIKDLIF
+489 YS
-501 NPGNKINPYAIMNRD
+501 
-516 NFDNSTSIDD
+516 
-526 EIWKNSP
+526 
-533 INIDGTNYG
+533 
-542 KKNGKNVDPDVDSM
+542 
-556 LWKMASPH
+556 
-564 VAPQAPFSYWYSIE
+564 
-578 PIYLKDV
+578 
-585 DIFISVNGGLKK
+585 
-597 ITPVKIEMSKYEYAT
+597 
-612 EEYYKNH
+612 
-619 KDKIDGNDTI
+619 
-629 LSEDDNNTKVYN
+629 KVYN
-641 ANKLLTNVG
+641 ANKLFTSVG

-668 SYTRGIPIG
+668 SYTRGIPISEFETIPNTFGG
-677 DFKVVRLTVGHPI
+677 DFVKNDSGFIYITNVN
-690 KYVDELISI
+690 
-699 DDIKDCSKHY
+699 DCFSHY
-709 NLTFSINK
+709 NLVFNISK
-717 FPPGYIGYF
+717 FPDGYIGYF
-726 VSYEQLDH
+726 VSYERLEPK
-734 TTKHKGVV
+734 TKHKGIV
-742 ISDGKKTIRFYND
+742 ISEGDKTIRFYND
-755 DLNYKD
+755 DLNYRD

-777 VPHSISYEGSG
+777 VPRSVSFEGSG
-788 QLEGNVIKSIDGVP
+788 QAEGYVIKSTDGVP
-802 KYIADVQLNADYS
+802 RYMADVQLNADYS
-815 DSQIYEIK
+815 NYKICNVK
-823 NKQLRVADGYNNI
+823 NKQLRVADGYNNV
-836 LTATNILIDTFKNIP
+836 LTATNILIDTFENVD

-857 HLTIS
+857 HLIKS
-862 NPTLYKNKDKRLTP
+862 DSSSYKNKDKRLTP
-876 CSAVCYNTGE
+876 CSPVCYNTGE

-897 KAHAVCYD
+897 KAHAICYD
-905 INGKVLYNSATK
+905 INGKVLYNNATK

-994 SVQEANPKVLSWR
+994 SVEEANPKVLSWR
-1007 NPDNRFTDRF
+1007 NPDNRFTDKF

-1081 KSNNGDIQLA
+1081 KSKNGDIQLA
-1091 NIDIWDIKYRELLT
+1091 NIDIWDVKYRELLT

-1112 LKYSS
+1112 LKHHS

-1142 QFKAIDEDIRCYSS
+1142 QFKAIDEDIRCYSY

-1245 YVQTITNIDYY
+1245 YVQTITNAGYY

-1285 PVEKPYHKYAADY
+1285 PVGKPYHKYAADY
-1298 ITINSEYCSTGRMD
+1298 ITINSEYCSTGRMN
-1312 VSIADYNTFD
+1312 VSITDYNTFD

-1343 VKYNNRSQSAFDSSR
+1343 VKYNNHNQSAFDSSR

>member
-46 QDIIDKCKRAID
+46 QDIIDKCKHAIS

-78 GNSNGTSCSIVRYD
+78 GNSNGTCSIVRYD

-99 CCVDKYVYSGGEVSC
+99 CCVDKYEYSGGEVSC

-122 LIIAIAEIGI
+122 LIIAIAEIGT

-139 KVINLGEFGRHDTR
+139 KVINLGEFGKHDTR

-164 CPEIH
+164 CPEVH
-169 IPKCEAYYIDG
+169 IPRCEAYYIDG

-186 YYIFVR
+186 YYIFIR

-212 DSFAIENFFNVFT
+212 DSFAIEKFFNVFT
-225 SKDAHEDKNFR
+225 SKDAHADKNFR
-236 PYGFATVAQVDVSDN
+236 PNGFATVAQVDVSDN

-325 VHSVVTANNRL
+325 VHSIVTANNRL
-336 YIGNYSEQDLDSNI
+336 YIGNYLEQDLDSDI
-350 NLNGIQLTIIG
+350 R
-361 VGKKHNVDLFSEGV
+361 VGDIRLDIKVSVAKHNFTLFSEGV
-375 LDSDDSKI
+375 VDSDDSKI
-383 LPNAVYGGNNDNK
+383 VSKSIYGGNNNNK
-396 LIDKDNNI
+396 LTDDGDNITNK
-404 ANRDIKKQGVRVK
+404 DIKKQKIRIK
-417 IPGIK
+417 IPGLK
-422 GEPLYTEAVYRNG
+422 GEPIHTDAIYRNG
-435 SFYITGE
+435 SFYITGD
-442 NFIVKTYN
+442 NFIIETR
-450 GSSIDNDGNY
+450 DGNLMPIRQY
-460 MSIKD
+460 LDDK
-465 ALRGSVD
+465 V
-472 IMNEPIFILYK
+472 NEHFRFFYK
-483 NKDNVL
+483 NRIGVL
-489 TYSKIKIKDLIF
+489 VYTDAKIKDLVF
-501 NPGNKINPYAIMNRD
+501 NPNNKIRPYAIIYRD
-516 NFDNSTSIDD
+516 TFDKETFIKDDAWVNSSIDVTPR
-526 EIWKNSP
+526 ERVLIS
-533 INIDGTNYG
+533 
-542 KKNGKNVDPDVDSM
+542 KNVADLFPGNSFTDKDFHFKFDIYPDDFGNLDILIGTDSSNVHYNI
-556 LWKMASPH
+556 K
-564 VAPQAPFSYWYSIE
+564 
-578 PIYLKDV
+578 
-585 DIFISVNGGLKK
+585 VN
-597 ITPVKIEMSKYEYAT
+597 MSQYQYAT
-612 EEYYKNH
+612 EDYYNNH
-619 KDKIDGNDTI
+619 KNSIDSSKTI
-629 LSEDDNNTKVYN
+629 VDSDEYNKVYS
-641 ANKLLTNVG
+641 ANNLFTSVG

-655 QYNLFIHFVDKYG
+655 RYNLFVHFVDKYG
-668 SYTRGIPIG
+668 YYTRGIPIKDFNAIVNDHGG
-677 DFKVVRLTVGHPI
+677 DFI
-690 KYVDELISI
+690 KN
-699 DDIKDCSKHY
+699 DDGFIYITNVKDCFSHY
-709 NLTFSINK
+709 NLVFNISG
-717 FPPGYIGYF
+717 FPDGYIGYF
-726 VSYEQLDH
+726 VSYEKLEPAV
-734 TTKHKGVV
+734 KHKGIV
-742 ISDGKKTIRFYND
+742 ISDGNNTIRFYND
-755 DLNYKD
+755 DLNYRD
-761 KLDFKFDRIV
+761 KLDFKFDRVV

-777 VPHSISYEGSG
+777 VAHSVSYEGSG
-788 QLEGNVIKSIDGVP
+788 QAEGYVVKSTDGVP
-802 KYIADVQLNADYS
+802 KYMADVQLNADYS
-815 DSQIYEIK
+815 NSKIYTIK
-823 NKQLRVADGYNNI
+823 DKKLRVADGYNNI
-836 LTATNILIDTFKNIP
+836 LTATNILIDTFEKVD

-857 HLTIS
+857 HLIKS
-862 NPTLYKNKDKRLTP
+862 DSSSYKNKEKRLTP
-876 CSAVCYNTGE
+876 CSPVCYNTGE

-897 KAHAVCYD
+897 KAHAICYD
-905 INGKVLYNSATK
+905 INGKVLYNNATK

-938 DYFEVPHE
+938 DYFEIPYE

-1112 LKYSS
+1112 LKHSS

-1218 KGNNVVQFDDSKFV
+1218 TGNNIVQFDDSKFI

-1238 GNKDSNA
+1238 GDKDSNA
-1245 YVQTITNIDYY
+1245 YVQTITNAGYY

-1274 VQYNSINYWDS
+1274 IQYNSINYWDS

-1312 VSIADYNTFD
+1312 VSITDYNTFD

-1343 VKYNNRSQSAFDSSR
+1343 VKYNNHSQSAFDSSR

>member
-99 CCVDKYVYSGGEVSC
+99 CCVDKYEYSGGEVSC

-122 LIIAIAEIGI
+122 LIIAITEIGT

-139 KVINLGEFGRHDTR
+139 KVINLGEFGKHDTR
-153 DIRNE
+153 AIRNE

-164 CPEIH
+164 CPEVH
-169 IPKCEAYYIDG
+169 IPKCEAYYVDG
-180 IARKGW
+180 ITRKGW

-225 SKDAHEDKNFR
+225 SKDAHADKNFR
-236 PYGFATVAQVDVSDN
+236 PNGFVTVAQVDVSDN
-251 TDISKCSFQCIMNFP
+251 TDIAKCSFQCIMNFP
-266 TGEQYKEYQLGFV
+266 TGEQYKEYQLGFI

-336 YIGNYSEQDLDSNI
+336 YIGNYSEQDLDS
-350 NLNGIQLTIIG
+350 GIRVDDIRLDIK
-361 VGKKHNVDLFSEGV
+361 VSVAKHNFTLFSEGV
-375 LDSDDSKI
+375 VDSDDSKI
-383 LPNAVYGGNNDNK
+383 VSKSIYGGNNNNK
-396 LIDKDNNI
+396 LTDDGDNITNK
-404 ANRDIKKQGVRVK
+404 DIKKQNIRIK
-417 IPGIK
+417 IPGLK
-422 GEPLYTEAVYRNG
+422 GEPIHTDAIYRNG
-435 SFYITGE
+435 SFYITGD
-442 NFIVKTYN
+442 NFIIETRDGNLMPIRQYLGDKVNEHFRFFYKNRIGVLVYTDARIKDLVFNPNNKIRPYAIIYRDTFDKETFIKDDTWVN
-450 GSSIDNDGNY
+450 SSIDVTPRERVLI
-460 MSIKD
+460 S
-465 ALRGSVD
+465 
-472 IMNEPIFILYK
+472 K
-483 NKDNVL
+483 NVA
-489 TYSKIKIKDLIF
+489 DLF
-501 NPGNKINPYAIMNRD
+501 PGNSFTDKD
-516 NFDNSTSIDD
+516 FHFKFDIYPDD
-526 EIWKNSP
+526 FGNLDMLIGTDSSNVHY
-533 INIDGTNYG
+533 NI
-542 KKNGKNVDPDVDSM
+542 K
-556 LWKMASPH
+556 
-564 VAPQAPFSYWYSIE
+564 
-578 PIYLKDV
+578 
-585 DIFISVNGGLKK
+585 VN
-597 ITPVKIEMSKYEYAT
+597 MSQYQYAT
-612 EEYYKNH
+612 EDYYNSHKNSIDSSKMIVDSDEYN
-619 KDKIDGNDTI
+619 
-629 LSEDDNNTKVYN
+629 KVYS
-641 ANKLLTNVG
+641 ANNLFTSVG

-655 QYNLFIHFVDKYG
+655 RYNLFVHFVDKYG
-668 SYTRGIPIG
+668 YYTRGIPIKDFNAIVNDHGG
-677 DFKVVRLTVGHPI
+677 DFVKN
-690 KYVDELISI
+690 
-699 DDIKDCSKHY
+699 DDGFIYITNVKDCFSHY
-709 NLTFSINK
+709 NLIFSISG
-717 FPPGYIGYF
+717 FPKGYIGYF
-726 VSYEQLDH
+726 VSYEKLEPAV
-734 TTKHKGVV
+734 KHKGIV
-742 ISDGKKTIRFYND
+742 ISDGNNTIRFYND
-755 DLNYKD
+755 DLNYRD
-761 KLDFKFDRIV
+761 KLDFKFDRVV

-777 VPHSISYEGSG
+777 VAHSVSYEGSG
-788 QLEGNVIKSIDGVP
+788 QTEGYVVKSTDGVP
-802 KYIADVQLNADYS
+802 KYMADVQLNADYS
-815 DSQIYEIK
+815 NSKIYTIK
-823 NKQLRVADGYNNI
+823 DKKLRVADGYNNI
-836 LTATNILIDTFKNIP
+836 LTATNILIDTFEKVD

-857 HLTIS
+857 HLIKS
-862 NPTLYKNKDKRLTP
+862 DSSSYKNKDKQLTP
-876 CSAVCYNTGE
+876 CSPVCYNTGE
-886 LVVNPKNGFIS
+886 LVVNSKNGFIS
-897 KAHAVCYD
+897 KAHAICYD

-938 DYFEVPHE
+938 DYFEIPHE

-968 ERERSYYVGCV
+968 ERERSYYVGCI

-1007 NPDNRFTDRF
+1007 NPDNRFTDKF

-1112 LKYSS
+1112 LKHSS
-1117 HSIDGQFGYIFYDYD
+1117 HSIDGQFGYIFYDHD

-1142 QFKAIDEDIRCYSS
+1142 QFKIIDEDIRCYSS

-1218 KGNNVVQFDDSKFV
+1218 KDNNVVQFDDSKFV

-1245 YVQTITNIDYY
+1245 YVQTITNTGYY

-1312 VSIADYNTFD
+1312 VSITDYNTFD

-1343 VKYNNRSQSAFDSSR
+1343 VKYNNHSQSAFDSSR

>member
-99 CCVDKYVYSGGEVSC
+99 CCVDKYEYSGGEVSC

-139 KVINLGEFGRHDTR
+139 KVINLGEFGKHDTR
-153 DIRNE
+153 AIRNE

-164 CPEIH
+164 CPEVH
-169 IPKCEAYYIDG
+169 IPRCTTEYIDG

-225 SKDAHEDKNFR
+225 SKDAYEDKNFR

-336 YIGNYSEQDLDSNI
+336 YIGNYLEQDLDS
-350 NLNGIQLTIIG
+350 GIRVDDIRLDIK
-361 VGKKHNVDLFSEGV
+361 VSAAKHNFTLFSEGV
-375 LDSDDSKI
+375 VDSDDSKI
-383 LPNAVYGGNNDNK
+383 VSKSIYGGNNNNK
-396 LIDKDNNI
+396 LTDDGDNITNK
-404 ANRDIKKQGVRVK
+404 DIKKQKIRIK
-417 IPGIK
+417 IPGLK
-422 GEPLYTEAVYRNG
+422 GEPLHTDAIYRNG
-435 SFYITGE
+435 SFYITGD
-442 NFIVKTYN
+442 NFIIETR
-450 GSSIDNDGNY
+450 DGNY
-460 MSIKD
+460 MTAREYFGDK
-465 ALRGSVD
+465 V
-472 IMNEPIFILYK
+472 NEHFRFFYK
-483 NKDNVL
+483 NRIGVL
-489 TYSKIKIKDLIF
+489 VYTDVRIKDLVF
-501 NPGNKINPYAIMNRD
+501 NPNNKIRPYAIIYRD
-516 NFDNSTSIDD
+516 TFDKETFIKDDAWVNSSIDVTPR
-526 EIWKNSP
+526 ERVLIS
-533 INIDGTNYG
+533 
-542 KKNGKNVDPDVDSM
+542 KNVADLFPGNSFTDKDFHFKFDIYPDDFGNLDMLIGTDSSNVHYNI
-556 LWKMASPH
+556 K
-564 VAPQAPFSYWYSIE
+564 
-578 PIYLKDV
+578 
-585 DIFISVNGGLKK
+585 VN
-597 ITPVKIEMSKYEYAT
+597 MSQYQYAT
-612 EEYYKNH
+612 EDYYNNH
-619 KDKIDGNDTI
+619 KNSIDNSKTI
-629 LSEDDNNTKVYN
+629 VNTDEYNKVYS
-641 ANKLLTNVG
+641 ANNLFTSVS

-655 QYNLFIHFVDKYG
+655 RYNLFVHFVDKYG
-668 SYTRGIPIG
+668 SYTRGIPISEFEAIPNTSGG
-677 DFKVVRLTVGHPI
+677 DFVKNDSGFIYITNVN
-690 KYVDELISI
+690 
-699 DDIKDCSKHY
+699 DCFSHY
-709 NLTFSINK
+709 NLVFNISK
-717 FPPGYIGYF
+717 FPDGYIGYF
-726 VSYEQLDH
+726 VSYERLEPK
-734 TTKHKGVV
+734 TKHKGIV
-742 ISDGKKTIRFYND
+742 ISDGNNTIRFYND
-755 DLNYKD
+755 DLNYRD
-761 KLDFKFDRIV
+761 KLDFKFDRVV

-777 VPHSISYEGSG
+777 VAHSVSYEDSG
-788 QLEGNVIKSIDGVP
+788 QAEGYVIKSTDGVP
-802 KYIADVQLNADYS
+802 RYMADVQLNADYS
-815 DSQIYEIK
+815 NSKIYTIK
-823 NKQLRVADGYNNI
+823 DKKLRVADGYNNV
-836 LTATNILIDTFKNIP
+836 LTATNILIDTFENVD

-857 HLTIS
+857 HLIKS
-862 NPTLYKNKDKRLTP
+862 DSSSYKNKDKQLTP
-876 CSAVCYNTGE
+876 CSPVCYNTGE

-905 INGKVLYNSATK
+905 INGKVLYNNATK

-938 DYFEVPHE
+938 DYFEIPHE

-1112 LKYSS
+1112 LKHSS

-1218 KGNNVVQFDDSKFV
+1218 KGNNIVQFDDSKFV

-1245 YVQTITNIDYY
+1245 YVQTITNTGYY

-1274 VQYNSINYWDS
+1274 IQYNSINYWDS

-1312 VSIADYNTFD
+1312 VSIIDYNTFD

>member
-99 CCVDKYVYSGGEVSC
+99 CCVDKYKYSGGEVSC

-122 LIIAIAEIGI
+122 LIVAIAEIGI

-139 KVINLGEFGRHDTR
+139 KVINLGEFGKHDTR

-164 CPEIH
+164 CPEVH
-169 IPKCEAYYIDG
+169 IPKCEAYYVDG

-225 SKDAHEDKNFR
+225 SKDAHADKNFR
-236 PYGFATVAQVDVSDN
+236 PNGFATVAQVDVSDN

-336 YIGNYSEQDLDSNI
+336 YIGNYSEQDLDS
-350 NLNGIQLTIIG
+350 GIRVDDIRLDIK
-361 VGKKHNVDLFSEGV
+361 VSVAKHNFTLFSEGV
-375 LDSDDSKI
+375 VDSDDSKI
-383 LPNAVYGGNNDNK
+383 VSKSIYGGNNNNK
-396 LIDKDNNI
+396 LTDDGDNITNK
-404 ANRDIKKQGVRVK
+404 DIKKQNICIK
-417 IPGIK
+417 IPGLK
-422 GEPLYTEAVYRNG
+422 GEPIHTDAIYRNG
-435 SFYITGE
+435 SFYITGD
-442 NFIVKTYN
+442 NFIIETRDGNLMSIRQYLDDKVNEHFRFFYKNRIGVLVYTDARIKDLVFNPNNKIRPYAIIYRDTFDKETFIKDDAWVN
-450 GSSIDNDGNY
+450 SSIDVTPRERVLISKNVADLFPGN
-460 MSIKD
+460 S
-465 ALRGSVD
+465 
-472 IMNEPIFILYK
+472 FT
-483 NKDNVL
+483 NKDFHFKFDIYPDDFGNLDMLIGTDSSNVH
-489 TYSKIKIKDLIF
+489 YNIK
-501 NPGNKINPYAIMNRD
+501 
-516 NFDNSTSIDD
+516 
-526 EIWKNSP
+526 
-533 INIDGTNYG
+533 
-542 KKNGKNVDPDVDSM
+542 
-556 LWKMASPH
+556 
-564 VAPQAPFSYWYSIE
+564 
-578 PIYLKDV
+578 
-585 DIFISVNGGLKK
+585 VN
-597 ITPVKIEMSKYEYAT
+597 MSQYQYAT
-612 EEYYKNH
+612 EDYYNNH
-619 KDKIDGNDTI
+619 KNSIDNSKTI
-629 LSEDDNNTKVYN
+629 VDSDEYNKVYS
-641 ANKLLTNVG
+641 ANNLFTSVG

-655 QYNLFIHFVDKYG
+655 RYNLFIHFVDKYG
-668 SYTRGIPIG
+668 SYTRGIPIKDFTAIVNDHGG
-677 DFKVVRLTVGHPI
+677 DFI
-690 KYVDELISI
+690 KN
-699 DDIKDCSKHY
+699 DDGFIYITNVKDCFSHY
-709 NLTFSINK
+709 NLVFNISR

-726 VSYEQLDH
+726 VSYEKLEPAV
-734 TTKHKGVV
+734 KHKGIV
-742 ISDGKKTIRFYND
+742 ISDGNNTIRFYND
-755 DLNYKD
+755 DLNYRD
-761 KLDFKFDRIV
+761 KLDFKFDRVV

-777 VPHSISYEGSG
+777 VAHSVSYEGSG
-788 QLEGNVIKSIDGVP
+788 QAEGYVVKSTDGVP

-815 DSQIYEIK
+815 NSKIYTIK
-823 NKQLRVADGYNNI
+823 DKKLRVADGYNNI
-836 LTATNILIDTFKNIP
+836 LTATNILIDTFEKVD

-857 HLTIS
+857 HLIKS
-862 NPTLYKNKDKRLTP
+862 DFSSYKNKDKQLTP
-876 CSAVCYNTGE
+876 CSPVCYNTGE
-886 LVVNPKNGFIS
+886 LVVNSKNGFIS
-897 KAHAVCYD
+897 KAHAICYD
-905 INGKVLYNSATK
+905 INGKVLYNSAIK

-1112 LKYSS
+1112 LKHSS

-1142 QFKAIDEDIRCYSS
+1142 RFKAIDEDIRCYSS

-1232 TYDGLS
+1232 TYNGLS

-1245 YVQTITNIDYY
+1245 YVQTITNAGYY

-1285 PVEKPYHKYAADY
+1285 PVEKPYNKYAADY

-1312 VSIADYNTFD
+1312 VSITDYNTFD

-1343 VKYNNRSQSAFDSSR
+1343 VKYINRSQSAFDSSR

-1381 EYKLSKDISE
+1381 EYKLSKDINE

>member
-58 SNVFDLKFIIPCN
+58 SNEFDLKFIIPCN

-78 GNSNGTSCSIVRYD
+78 GNSNGNSCSIVRYD

-99 CCVDKYVYSGGEVSC
+99 CCVNRYKYNGGEVSC
-114 TFTYNRSE
+114 AFTYNRSE
-122 LIIAIAEIGI
+122 LIIAIAEIGT

-139 KVINLGEFGRHDTR
+139 KVINLGKLGEHDTR

-164 CPEIH
+164 CPEVH
-169 IPKCEAYYIDG
+169 IPKCETSYIDG

-212 DSFAIENFFNVFT
+212 DSFAVENFFNVFT
-225 SKDAHEDKNFR
+225 SKDAHADKNFR
-236 PYGFATVAQVDVSDN
+236 PYGFATVAQADVSDN
-251 TDISKCSFQCIMNFP
+251 TDIAKCSFQCSMDFS

-289 RSNDIPIDTNAFSFK
+289 RSNDIDIRSNSFSFK
-304 REDVIEYEVLDFI
+304 REDVIEHEVLDFI

-336 YIGNYSEQDLDSNI
+336 YIGNYSEQDLDSDI
-350 NLNGIQLTIIG
+350 KTSHIRLDIKAS
-361 VGKKHNVDLFSEGV
+361 VAKHDFTLFSEAV
-375 LDSDDSKI
+375 VDSDDSKI
-383 LPNAVYGGNNDNK
+383 VSKSIYGGNNNNK
-396 LIDKDNNI
+396 LTNDGDNITNK
-404 ANRDIKKQGVRVK
+404 DIKKQDVRVK
-417 IPGIK
+417 IPGLK
-422 GEPLYTEAVYRNG
+422 GEAINTDAIYRNG
-435 SFYITGE
+435 SFYITGD
-442 NFIVKTYN
+442 NFIIEASN
-450 GSSIDNDGNY
+450 GNY
-460 MSIKD
+460 MTAREYFRDK
-465 ALRGSVD
+465 V
-472 IMNEPIFILYK
+472 NERFRIFY
-483 NKDNVL
+483 KDNYGIL
-489 TYSKIKIKDLIF
+489 TYVDTRIKDLIF
-501 NPGNKINPYAIMNRD
+501 NPGNKIRPYTIIDRD
-516 NFDNSTSIDD
+516 KFDKETFISDEAWVNSDIDVVIRNGVAVSKKVADLLRPGDFDDKRFNHYFSISAK
-526 EIWKNSP
+526 EF
-533 INIDGTNYG
+533 G
-542 KKNGKNVDPDVDSM
+542 DVDVFIGVELS
-556 LWKMASPH
+556 SNIHH
-564 VAPQAPFSYWYSIE
+564 V
-578 PIYLKDV
+578 
-585 DIFISVNGGLKK
+585 
-597 ITPVKIEMSKYEYAT
+597 VKIKMSQYQYAT
-612 EEYYKNH
+612 EDYYNNH
-619 KDKIDGNDTI
+619 KNSIDNSKTIVDT
-629 LSEDDNNTKVYN
+629 DDYNKVYS
-641 ANKLLTNVG
+641 ANKLFTSVG

-655 QYNLFIHFVDKYG
+655 RYNLFVHFVDKYG
-668 SYTRGIPIG
+668 SYTRGIPIKDFTAIVNDHGG
-677 DFKVVRLTVGHPI
+677 DFVQNDSGFIYITNV
-690 KYVDELISI
+690 
-699 DDIKDCSKHY
+699 KDCFSHY
-709 NLTFSINK
+709 NLVFNISE
-717 FPPGYIGYF
+717 FPDGYIGYF
-726 VSYEQLDH
+726 VSYEKLEPAV
-734 TTKHKGVV
+734 KHKGIV
-742 ISDGKKTIRFYND
+742 ISDGNNTIRFYND
-755 DLNYKD
+755 DLNYRD
-761 KLDFKFDRIV
+761 KLDFKFDRVV

-777 VPHSISYEGSG
+777 VARSVSYEGSG
-788 QLEGNVIKSIDGVP
+788 QAEGYVVKSTDGVP
-802 KYIADVQLNADYS
+802 KYMADVQLNADYS
-815 DSQIYEIK
+815 NSKIYTIRDK
-823 NKQLRVADGYNNI
+823 KLRVADGYNNV
-836 LTATNILIDTFKNIP
+836 LTATNILIDTFEKVD

-862 NPTLYKNKDKRLTP
+862 NPTLYKNKEKRLTP
-876 CSAVCYNTGE
+876 CSPVCYNTGE

-897 KAHAVCYD
+897 KAHAICYD
-905 INGKVLYNSATK
+905 INGKVLYNNATK

-938 DYFEVPHE
+938 DYFEIPHE

-994 SVQEANPKVLSWR
+994 SVEEANPKVLSWR

-1050 KGSITKLI
+1050 KGSISKLI

-1081 KSNNGDIQLA
+1081 KSKNGDIQLA
-1091 NIDIWDIKYRELLT
+1091 NIDIWDVKYRELLT

-1112 LKYSS
+1112 LKHPS

-1132 SNRFYRYDDG
+1132 SNRFYRYDNG

-1156 LYGGAHDVKFVDD
+1156 LYGGVHNVKFVDD

-1218 KGNNVVQFDDSKFV
+1218 KGNNIVQFDDSKFV

-1245 YVQTITNIDYY
+1245 YVQTITNAGYY

>member
-58 SNVFDLKFIIPCN
+58 SNIFDLKFIIPCN

-92 EETKQCW
+92 EETKECW

-132 NGNKIPL
+132 NGKKIPL

-164 CPEIH
+164 CPEVH
-169 IPKCEAYYIDG
+169 IPRCTTEYIDG

-225 SKDAHEDKNFR
+225 SKDAHADKNFR
-236 PYGFATVAQVDVSDN
+236 PNGFATVAQVDVSDN

-279 CVSKTYTKGY
+279 CVSKTYNKGY
-289 RSNDIPIDTNAFSFK
+289 RSNDINIHSNHFSFK
-304 REDVIEYEVLDFI
+304 REDVIEHEVLDFI

-325 VHSVVTANNRL
+325 VHSIVTANNRL
-336 YIGNYSEQDLDSNI
+336 YIGNYSEQDLDS
-350 NLNGIQLTIIG
+350 G
-361 VGKKHNVDLFSEGV
+361 VRVDDIRLDIKASVAKHDFTLFSEAV
-375 LDSDDSKI
+375 VDSDDSKI
-383 LPNAVYGGNNDNK
+383 VSKSIYGGNDNNK
-396 LIDKDNNI
+396 LTDDGNNI
-404 ANRDIKKQGVRVK
+404 TNKDIKKQDIRIK
-417 IPGIK
+417 IPGLK
-422 GEPLYTEAVYRNG
+422 GEPIHADAIYRNG
-435 SFYITGE
+435 SFYITGD
-442 NFIVKTYN
+442 NFIIETRDGNLMPIRQYLGDKVNEHFRFFYKDNYGILTYTDARIKDLVFNPSNKIRPYAIIDRDKFDKETFISDEAWVKSDIDVTPRNGVFVSKKVSDLFRGDFTKKDFQFKFDIYPNDFGNLDMLIGTDSSNVHYN
-450 GSSIDNDGNY
+450 MKVRMSQYQYTTEDYYNNHKNSIDNNKEIVD
-460 MSIKD
+460 KD
-465 ALRGSVD
+465 ED
-472 IMNEPIFILYK
+472 
-483 NKDNVL
+483 
-489 TYSKIKIKDLIF
+489 YS
-501 NPGNKINPYAIMNRD
+501 
-516 NFDNSTSIDD
+516 
-526 EIWKNSP
+526 
-533 INIDGTNYG
+533 
-542 KKNGKNVDPDVDSM
+542 
-556 LWKMASPH
+556 
-564 VAPQAPFSYWYSIE
+564 
-578 PIYLKDV
+578 
-585 DIFISVNGGLKK
+585 
-597 ITPVKIEMSKYEYAT
+597 
-612 EEYYKNH
+612 
-619 KDKIDGNDTI
+619 
-629 LSEDDNNTKVYN
+629 KVYN
-641 ANKLLTNVG
+641 ANKLFTSVG

-668 SYTRGIPIG
+668 SYTRGIPISSFNAIPTTAG
-677 DFKVVRLTVGHPI
+677 GEFINYNNNDG
-690 KYVDELISI
+690 LISI
-699 DDIKDCSKHY
+699 TNVKDCSSRY
-709 NLTFSINK
+709 NLVFNISG
-717 FPPGYIGYF
+717 FPDGYIGYF
-726 VSYEQLDH
+726 VSYERLEPK
-734 TTKHKGVV
+734 TKHKGIV
-742 ISDGKKTIRFYND
+742 ISEGDKTIRFYND
-755 DLNYKD
+755 DLNYRD
-761 KLDFKFDRIV
+761 KLDFKFDKIV

-777 VPHSISYEGSG
+777 VPRSVSFEGSG
-788 QLEGNVIKSIDGVP
+788 QAEGYVIKSTDGVP
-802 KYIADVQLNADYS
+802 RYMADVQLNADYS
-815 DSQIYEIK
+815 NYKICNVK
-823 NKQLRVADGYNNI
+823 NKQLRVADGYNNV
-836 LTATNILIDTFKNIP
+836 LTATNILIDTFENVD

-857 HLTIS
+857 HLIKS
-862 NPTLYKNKDKRLTP
+862 DSSSYKNKDKRLTP
-876 CSAVCYNTGE
+876 CSPVCYNTGE

-897 KAHAVCYD
+897 KAHAICYD
-905 INGKVLYNSATK
+905 INGKVLYNNATK

-1112 LKYSS
+1112 LKHSS

-1132 SNRFYRYDDG
+1132 SNRFYRYDNG

-1218 KGNNVVQFDDSKFV
+1218 KDNNVVQFDDSKFV
-1232 TYDGLS
+1232 TYNGLS

-1245 YVQTITNIDYY
+1245 YVQTITNTGYY

-1312 VSIADYNTFD
+1312 VSIIDYNTFD

-1343 VKYNNRSQSAFDSSR
+1343 VKYNNHSQSAFDSSR

>member
-46 QDIIDKCKRAID
+46 QDIIDKCKRVID
-58 SNVFDLKFIIPCN
+58 SNEFDLKFIIPCN

-78 GNSNGTSCSIVRYD
+78 GNSNGNSCSIVRYD

-99 CCVDKYVYSGGEVSC
+99 CCVDKYKYSGGEVSC

-122 LIIAIAEIGI
+122 LIVAIAEIGT

-164 CPEIH
+164 CPEVH
-169 IPKCEAYYIDG
+169 IPRCTTEYIDG

-279 CVSKTYTKGY
+279 CVNKTYTKGY

-304 REDVIEYEVLDFI
+304 REDVTEYEVLDFI

-336 YIGNYSEQDLDSNI
+336 YIGNYLEQDLDS
-350 NLNGIQLTIIG
+350 GIRVDDIRLDIKVSVT
-361 VGKKHNVDLFSEGV
+361 KHNFTLFSEGV
-375 LDSDDSKI
+375 VDSDDSKI
-383 LPNAVYGGNNDNK
+383 VSKSIYGGNNNNK
-396 LIDKDNNI
+396 LTDDGNNI
-404 ANRDIKKQGVRVK
+404 TNKDIKKQNIRIK
-417 IPGIK
+417 IPGLK
-422 GEPLYTEAVYRNG
+422 GEPIHTDAIYRNG
-435 SFYITGE
+435 SFYITGD
-442 NFIVKTYN
+442 NFIIETRDGNFMPIRQYLGDKVNEHFRFFYKNRIGVLVYTDARIKDLVFNPNNKIRPYAIIYRDTFDKETFIKDDAWVN
-450 GSSIDNDGNY
+450 SSIDVTPRERVLI
-460 MSIKD
+460 S
-465 ALRGSVD
+465 
-472 IMNEPIFILYK
+472 K
-483 NKDNVL
+483 NVA
-489 TYSKIKIKDLIF
+489 DLF
-501 NPGNKINPYAIMNRD
+501 PGNSFTDKD
-516 NFDNSTSIDD
+516 FHFKFDIYPDD
-526 EIWKNSP
+526 FGNLDMLI
-533 INIDGTNYG
+533 GTDSS
-542 KKNGKNVDPDVDSM
+542 NV
-556 LWKMASPH
+556 H
-564 VAPQAPFSYWYSIE
+564 YN
-578 PIYLKDV
+578 LK
-585 DIFISVNGGLKK
+585 VN
-597 ITPVKIEMSKYEYAT
+597 MSQYQYAT
-612 EEYYKNH
+612 EDYYNSHKNSIDSSKTIVDSDEYN
-619 KDKIDGNDTI
+619 
-629 LSEDDNNTKVYN
+629 KVYS
-641 ANKLLTNVG
+641 ANNLFTSVG

-655 QYNLFIHFVDKYG
+655 RYNLFVHFVDKYG
-668 SYTRGIPIG
+668 YYTRGIPIKDFNAIVNDHGG
-677 DFKVVRLTVGHPI
+677 DFI
-690 KYVDELISI
+690 KNDNGLIYI
-699 DDIKDCSKHY
+699 TNVKDCFSHY
-709 NLTFSINK
+709 NLVFNISG
-717 FPPGYIGYF
+717 FPDGYIGYF
-726 VSYEQLDH
+726 VSYEKLEPAV
-734 TTKHKGVV
+734 KHKGIV
-742 ISDGKKTIRFYND
+742 ISDGNNTIRFYND
-755 DLNYKD
+755 DLNYRD
-761 KLDFKFDRIV
+761 KLDFKFDRVV

-777 VPHSISYEGSG
+777 VAHSVSYEDSG
-788 QLEGNVIKSIDGVP
+788 QAEGYVVKSTDGVP
-802 KYIADVQLNADYS
+802 KYMADVQLNADYS
-815 DSQIYEIK
+815 NSKIYTIK
-823 NKQLRVADGYNNI
+823 DKKLRVADGYNNI
-836 LTATNILIDTFKNIP
+836 LTATNILIDTFEKVD

-857 HLTIS
+857 HLIKS
-862 NPTLYKNKDKRLTP
+862 DFSSYKNKDKRLTP
-876 CSAVCYNTGE
+876 CSPVCYNTGE

-905 INGKVLYNSATK
+905 INGKVLYNNATK

-938 DYFEVPHE
+938 DYFEIPHE

-994 SVQEANPKVLSWR
+994 SVEEANPKVLSWR
-1007 NPDNRFTDRF
+1007 NLDNRFTDRF

-1112 LKYSS
+1112 LKHSS

-1245 YVQTITNIDYY
+1245 YVQTITNAGYY

-1285 PVEKPYHKYAADY
+1285 PVEEPYHKYAADY

-1312 VSIADYNTFD
+1312 VSITDYNTFD

-1343 VKYNNRSQSAFDSSR
+1343 VKYNNHSQSAFDSSR

>member
-78 GNSNGTSCSIVRYD
+78 GNSNGTCSIVRYD

-139 KVINLGEFGRHDTR
+139 KVINLGEFGKHDTR

-164 CPEIH
+164 CPEVH
-169 IPKCEAYYIDG
+169 IPRCTTEYIDG

-225 SKDAHEDKNFR
+225 SKDAHADKNFR
-236 PYGFATVAQVDVSDN
+236 PNGFATVAQVDVSDN

-336 YIGNYSEQDLDSNI
+336 YIGNYSEQDLDS
-350 NLNGIQLTIIG
+350 GIRVDDIRLDIK
-361 VGKKHNVDLFSEGV
+361 VSVAKHNFTLFSEGV
-375 LDSDDSKI
+375 VDSDDSKI
-383 LPNAVYGGNNDNK
+383 VSKSIYGGNNNNK
-396 LIDKDNNI
+396 LTNDDNVTNK
-404 ANRDIKKQGVRVK
+404 DIKKQDIRIK
-417 IPGIK
+417 ISGLK
-422 GEPLYTEAVYRNG
+422 GEPIHTNAIYRNG
-435 SFYITGE
+435 SFYITGD
-442 NFIVKTYN
+442 NFIIETR
-450 GSSIDNDGNY
+450 DGNY
-460 MSIKD
+460 MTARQYLGDK
-465 ALRGSVD
+465 V
-472 IMNEPIFILYK
+472 NEHFRFFYK
-483 NKDNVL
+483 NRIGVL
-489 TYSKIKIKDLIF
+489 VYTDARIKDLVF
-501 NPGNKINPYAIMNRD
+501 NPNNKIRPYAIIYRD
-516 NFDNSTSIDD
+516 TFDKETFIKDDAWVNSSIDVTPR
-526 EIWKNSP
+526 ERVLIS
-533 INIDGTNYG
+533 
-542 KKNGKNVDPDVDSM
+542 KNVADLFPGNSFTDKDFHFKFDIYPDDFGNLDMLIGTDSSNVHYNI
-556 LWKMASPH
+556 K
-564 VAPQAPFSYWYSIE
+564 
-578 PIYLKDV
+578 
-585 DIFISVNGGLKK
+585 VN
-597 ITPVKIEMSKYEYAT
+597 MSQYQYAT
-612 EEYYKNH
+612 EDYYNSHKNSIDSSKTIVDSDEYN
-619 KDKIDGNDTI
+619 
-629 LSEDDNNTKVYN
+629 KVYS
-641 ANKLLTNVG
+641 ANNLFTSVG

-655 QYNLFIHFVDKYG
+655 RYNLFVHFVDKYG
-668 SYTRGIPIG
+668 YYTRGIPIKDFNAIVNDHGG
-677 DFKVVRLTVGHPI
+677 DFI
-690 KYVDELISI
+690 KN
-699 DDIKDCSKHY
+699 DDGFIYITNVKDCFSHY
-709 NLTFSINK
+709 NLIFSISG
-717 FPPGYIGYF
+717 FPKGYIGYF
-726 VSYEQLDH
+726 VSYEKLEPAV
-734 TTKHKGVV
+734 KHKGIV
-742 ISDGKKTIRFYND
+742 ISDGNNTIRFYND
-755 DLNYKD
+755 DLNYRD
-761 KLDFKFDRIV
+761 KLDFKFDRVV

-777 VPHSISYEGSG
+777 VAHSVSYEGSG
-788 QLEGNVIKSIDGVP
+788 QAEGYVVKSTDGVP
-802 KYIADVQLNADYS
+802 KYMADVQLNTDYS
-815 DSQIYEIK
+815 NSKIYTIRDK
-823 NKQLRVADGYNNI
+823 KLRVADGYNNI
-836 LTATNILIDTFKNIP
+836 LTATNILIDTFEKVD

-857 HLTIS
+857 HLIKS
-862 NPTLYKNKDKRLTP
+862 DSSSYKNKDKQLTP
-876 CSAVCYNTGE
+876 CSPVCYNTGE

-905 INGKVLYNSATK
+905 INGKVLYNNATK

-1007 NPDNRFTDRF
+1007 NPDNRFTDIF

-1112 LKYSS
+1112 LKHSS

-1218 KGNNVVQFDDSKFV
+1218 KGNNVVQFDDSKFI

-1245 YVQTITNIDYY
+1245 YVQTITNAGYY

-1285 PVEKPYHKYAADY
+1285 PVEEPYHKYAADY

-1312 VSIADYNTFD
+1312 VSITDYNTFD

-1343 VKYNNRSQSAFDSSR
+1343 VKYNNHSQSAFDSSR

>member
-46 QDIIDKCKRAID
+46 QDIIDKCKRVID

-99 CCVDKYVYSGGEVSC
+99 CCVDKYKYSGGEVSC

-139 KVINLGEFGRHDTR
+139 KVINLGEFGKHDTR
-153 DIRNE
+153 YIRNE

-164 CPEIH
+164 CPEVH
-169 IPKCEAYYIDG
+169 IPRCTTEYIDG
-180 IARKGW
+180 IAKKGW

-236 PYGFATVAQVDVSDN
+236 PNGFATVAQVDVSDN

-325 VHSVVTANNRL
+325 VHSIVTANNRL
-336 YIGNYSEQDLDSNI
+336 YIGNYLEQDLDSDI
-350 NLNGIQLTIIG
+350 R
-361 VGKKHNVDLFSEGV
+361 VGDIRLDIKVSAAKHNFTLFSEGV
-375 LDSDDSKI
+375 VDSDDSKI
-383 LPNAVYGGNNDNK
+383 VSKSIYGGNNNNK
-396 LIDKDNNI
+396 LTGDGDNITNK
-404 ANRDIKKQGVRVK
+404 DIKKQKIRIK
-417 IPGIK
+417 IPGLK
-422 GEPLYTEAVYRNG
+422 GEPLHTDAIYRND
-435 SFYITGE
+435 SFYITGD
-442 NFIVKTYN
+442 NFIIETR
-450 GSSIDNDGNY
+450 DGNY
-460 MSIKD
+460 MTARQYFHDK
-465 ALRGSVD
+465 V
-472 IMNEPIFILYK
+472 NEHFRFFYK
-483 NKDNVL
+483 NRIGVL
-489 TYSKIKIKDLIF
+489 VYIDARIKDLVF
-501 NPGNKINPYAIMNRD
+501 NPNNKIRPYAIIYRD
-516 NFDNSTSIDD
+516 TFDKETFIKDDAWANSSIDVTPR
-526 EIWKNSP
+526 ERVLIS
-533 INIDGTNYG
+533 
-542 KKNGKNVDPDVDSM
+542 KNVADLFPGNSFTDKDFHFKFDIYPDDFGNLDMLIGTDSSNVHYNI
-556 LWKMASPH
+556 K
-564 VAPQAPFSYWYSIE
+564 
-578 PIYLKDV
+578 
-585 DIFISVNGGLKK
+585 VN
-597 ITPVKIEMSKYEYAT
+597 MSQYQYAT
-612 EEYYKNH
+612 EDYYNNH
-619 KDKIDGNDTI
+619 KNSIDSSKTI
-629 LSEDDNNTKVYN
+629 VDSDEYNKVYS
-641 ANKLLTNVG
+641 ANNLFTSVG

-655 QYNLFIHFVDKYG
+655 RYNLFVHFVDKYG
-668 SYTRGIPIG
+668 SYTRGIPIKDFKAIVNDHGG
-677 DFKVVRLTVGHPI
+677 DFI
-690 KYVDELISI
+690 KNDNGLIYI
-699 DDIKDCSKHY
+699 TNVKDCFSHY
-709 NLTFSINK
+709 NLVFNISG
-717 FPPGYIGYF
+717 FPDGYIGYF
-726 VSYEQLDH
+726 VSYEKLEPAV
-734 TTKHKGVV
+734 KHKGIV
-742 ISDGKKTIRFYND
+742 ISDGNNTIRFYND
-755 DLNYKD
+755 DLNYRD
-761 KLDFKFDRIV
+761 KLDFKFDRVV

-777 VPHSISYEGSG
+777 VAHSVSYEGSG
-788 QLEGNVIKSIDGVP
+788 QAEGYVVKSTDGVP
-802 KYIADVQLNADYS
+802 KYMADVQLNADYS
-815 DSQIYEIK
+815 NSKIYTIK
-823 NKQLRVADGYNNI
+823 DKKLRVADGYNNI
-836 LTATNILIDTFKNIP
+836 LTATNILIDTFEKVD

-857 HLTIS
+857 YLIKS
-862 NPTLYKNKDKRLTP
+862 DSSSYKNKDKQLTP
-876 CSAVCYNTGE
+876 CSPVCYNTGE

-905 INGKVLYNSATK
+905 INGKVLYNNATK

-1112 LKYSS
+1112 LKHSS

-1232 TYDGLS
+1232 TYDGLF

-1245 YVQTITNIDYY
+1245 YVQTITNTGYY

-1312 VSIADYNTFD
+1312 VSITDYNTFD

-1343 VKYNNRSQSAFDSSR
+1343 VKYNNHSQSAFDSSR

>member
-34 AVIHTEY
+34 TVIHTEY

-46 QDIIDKCKRAID
+46 QDIIDKCKRAIS

-78 GNSNGTSCSIVRYD
+78 GNSDGTCSIVRYD

-99 CCVDKYVYSGGEVSC
+99 CCVDKYEYSGGEVSC

-122 LIIAIAEIGI
+122 LIVAIAEIGT
-132 NGNKIPL
+132 NGSKIPL
-139 KVINLGEFGRHDTR
+139 KVINLGEFGKHDKR

-164 CPEIH
+164 CPEVH
-169 IPKCEAYYIDG
+169 IPKCEASYIDG

-225 SKDAHEDKNFR
+225 SKDAHADKNFR
-236 PYGFATVAQVDVSDN
+236 PNGFATVAQVDVSDN

-325 VHSVVTANNRL
+325 VHSIVTANNRL
-336 YIGNYSEQDLDSNI
+336 YIGNYSEQDLDS
-350 NLNGIQLTIIG
+350 GIRVDDIKLDIK
-361 VGKKHNVDLFSEGV
+361 VSVAKHNFTLFSEGV
-375 LDSDDSKI
+375 VDSDDSKI
-383 LPNAVYGGNNDNK
+383 VSKSIYGGNNNNK
-396 LIDKDNNI
+396 LTNDDDNVTNK
-404 ANRDIKKQGVRVK
+404 DIKKQDIRIK
-417 IPGIK
+417 IPGLK
-422 GEPLYTEAVYRNG
+422 GEPIHTNAIYRNG
-435 SFYITGE
+435 SFYITGD
-442 NFIVKTYN
+442 NFIIETR
-450 GSSIDNDGNY
+450 DGNY
-460 MSIKD
+460 MTAREYFGDKI
-465 ALRGSVD
+465 
-472 IMNEPIFILYK
+472 NEHFRFFYK
-483 NKDNVL
+483 NRIGVL
-489 TYSKIKIKDLIF
+489 VYTDARIKDLVF
-501 NPGNKINPYAIMNRD
+501 NPNNKIRPYAIIYRD
-516 NFDNSTSIDD
+516 TFDKETFIKDDAWVNSSIDVTPR
-526 EIWKNSP
+526 ERVLIS
-533 INIDGTNYG
+533 
-542 KKNGKNVDPDVDSM
+542 KNVADLFPGNSFTDKDFHFKFDIYPDDFRNLDMLIGTDSSNVHYNI
-556 LWKMASPH
+556 K
-564 VAPQAPFSYWYSIE
+564 
-578 PIYLKDV
+578 
-585 DIFISVNGGLKK
+585 VN
-597 ITPVKIEMSKYEYAT
+597 MSQYQYAT
-612 EEYYKNH
+612 EDYYNSHKNSIDSNKTIVDSDEYN
-619 KDKIDGNDTI
+619 
-629 LSEDDNNTKVYN
+629 KVYN
-641 ANKLLTNVG
+641 ANNLFTSVG

-655 QYNLFIHFVDKYG
+655 RYNLFVHFVDKYG
-668 SYTRGIPIG
+668 SYTRGIPIKDFTAIVNDHGG
-677 DFKVVRLTVGHPI
+677 DFI
-690 KYVDELISI
+690 KN
-699 DDIKDCSKHY
+699 DDGFIYITNVKDCFSHY
-709 NLTFSINK
+709 NLVFNISR

-726 VSYEQLDH
+726 ISYEKLEPAV
-734 TTKHKGVV
+734 KHKGIV
-742 ISDGKKTIRFYND
+742 ISDGNNTIRFYND
-755 DLNYKD
+755 DLNYRD
-761 KLDFKFDRIV
+761 KLDFKFDRVV

-777 VPHSISYEGSG
+777 VAHSVSYEGSG
-788 QLEGNVIKSIDGVP
+788 QAEGYVVKSKDGVP
-802 KYIADVQLNADYS
+802 KYMADVQLNADYS
-815 DSQIYEIK
+815 NSKIYTIK
-823 NKQLRVADGYNNI
+823 DKKLRVADGYNNI
-836 LTATNILIDTFKNIP
+836 LTATNILIDTFEKVD

-876 CSAVCYNTGE
+876 CSPVCYNTGE

-897 KAHAVCYD
+897 KAHAICYD
-905 INGKVLYNSATK
+905 INGKVLYNNATK

-1112 LKYSS
+1112 LKHSS

-1156 LYGGAHDVKFVDD
+1156 LYGGAHNVKFVDD

-1245 YVQTITNIDYY
+1245 YVQTITNAGYY

-1285 PVEKPYHKYAADY
+1285 PVEKPYNKYAADY
-1298 ITINSEYCSTGRMD
+1298 ITINSEYCSIT
-1312 VSIADYNTFD
+1312 DYNTFD

-1343 VKYNNRSQSAFDSSR
+1343 VKYNNHSQSAFDSSR

>member
-58 SNVFDLKFIIPCN
+58 SNGFDLKFIIPCN

-78 GNSNGTSCSIVRYD
+78 GNSNGACSIVRYD

-99 CCVDKYVYSGGEVSC
+99 CCVDKYKYNGGEVSC
-114 TFTYNRSE
+114 AFTYNRSE
-122 LIIAIAEIGI
+122 LIIAIAEIGT

-139 KVINLGEFGRHDTR
+139 KVINLGKFGEHDKR
-153 DIRNE
+153 PIRNE

-164 CPEIH
+164 CPEVH

-180 IARKGW
+180 IAKKGW
-186 YYIFVR
+186 YYIFIR

-251 TDISKCSFQCIMNFP
+251 TDIAKCSFQCVMDFP

-289 RSNDIPIDTNAFSFK
+289 RSNDIPIDTNAFLFK
-304 REDVIEYEVLDFI
+304 REDVTEYEVLDFI

-325 VHSVVTANNRL
+325 VYSVVTANNRL
-336 YIGNYSEQDLDSNI
+336 YIGNYSEQDLDS
-350 NLNGIQLTIIG
+350 GIRTDDIKLDIRAD
-361 VGKKHNVDLFSEGV
+361 VAKHDVDLFSEAV
-375 LDSDDSKI
+375 VDSDESKI
-383 LPNAVYGGNNDNK
+383 VSKSIYGGNNNNK
-396 LIDKDNNI
+396 LTDDGNNI
-404 ANRDIKKQGVRVK
+404 TNKDIKKQDIRIK
-417 IPGIK
+417 IPGLK
-422 GEPLYTEAVYRNG
+422 GEPIHADAIYRNG
-435 SFYITGE
+435 SFYITGD
-442 NFIVKTYN
+442 NFIIETRDGNLMLIRQYLGDKVNEYFRFFYKDNYGILTYTNARIKDLVFNPSNKIRPYAIVDRDKFDKETFINDEAWVKSDIDVTPRNGVFVSKKVSDLFHGDFTKKDFQFKFDIYPNDFGNLDMLIGTDSSNVHYN
-450 GSSIDNDGNY
+450 MKVRMSQYQYTTEDYYNDHKNSIDNSKEIVD
-460 MSIKD
+460 KD
-465 ALRGSVD
+465 ED
-472 IMNEPIFILYK
+472 
-483 NKDNVL
+483 
-489 TYSKIKIKDLIF
+489 YS
-501 NPGNKINPYAIMNRD
+501 
-516 NFDNSTSIDD
+516 
-526 EIWKNSP
+526 
-533 INIDGTNYG
+533 
-542 KKNGKNVDPDVDSM
+542 
-556 LWKMASPH
+556 
-564 VAPQAPFSYWYSIE
+564 
-578 PIYLKDV
+578 
-585 DIFISVNGGLKK
+585 
-597 ITPVKIEMSKYEYAT
+597 
-612 EEYYKNH
+612 
-619 KDKIDGNDTI
+619 
-629 LSEDDNNTKVYN
+629 KVYN
-641 ANKLLTNVG
+641 ANKLFTSVG

-668 SYTRGIPIG
+668 SYTRGIPISRFNTIPTTAG
-677 DFKVVRLTVGHPI
+677 GEFINYNNNDG
-690 KYVDELISI
+690 LISI
-699 DDIKDCSKHY
+699 TNVKDCFSRY
-709 NLTFSINK
+709 NLVFNISG
-717 FPPGYIGYF
+717 FPDGYIGYF
-726 VSYEQLDH
+726 VSYERLEPK
-734 TTKHKGVV
+734 TKHKGIV
-742 ISDGKKTIRFYND
+742 ISEGDNTIRFYND
-755 DLNYKD
+755 DLNYRD
-761 KLDFKFDRIV
+761 KLDFKFDIIV

-777 VPHSISYEGSG
+777 VPRSVSFEGSG
-788 QLEGNVIKSIDGVP
+788 QAEGYVIKSTDGVP
-802 KYIADVQLNADYS
+802 RYMADVQLNADYS
-815 DSQIYEIK
+815 NYKIYNVK
-823 NKQLRVADGYNNI
+823 NKQLRVADGYNNV
-836 LTATNILIDTFKNIP
+836 LTATNILIDTFENVD

-857 HLTIS
+857 HLIKS
-862 NPTLYKNKDKRLTP
+862 DSSSYKNKDKRLTP
-876 CSAVCYNTGE
+876 CSPVCYNTGE

-905 INGKVLYNSATK
+905 INGKVLYNNATK

-1112 LKYSS
+1112 LKHSS

-1132 SNRFYRYDDG
+1132 SNRFYRYDNG

-1218 KGNNVVQFDDSKFV
+1218 KGNNVVQFDDSKFI

-1238 GNKDSNA
+1238 DNKDSNA
-1245 YVQTITNIDYY
+1245 YVQTITNTGYY

-1261 EYIKYKLHQLDRK
+1261 EYIKYKLHQLDRN

-1312 VSIADYNTFD
+1312 VSITDYNTFD

-1343 VKYNNRSQSAFDSSR
+1343 VKYNNHSQSAFDSSR

>member
-46 QDIIDKCKRAID
+46 QDIIDKCKHAIS

-78 GNSNGTSCSIVRYD
+78 GNSNGTCSIVRYD

-99 CCVDKYVYSGGEVSC
+99 CCVDKYEYSGGEVSC

-122 LIIAIAEIGI
+122 LIIAIAEIGT

-139 KVINLGEFGRHDTR
+139 KVINLGEFGKHDTR

-164 CPEIH
+164 CPEVH
-169 IPKCEAYYIDG
+169 IPRCEAYYIDG

-186 YYIFVR
+186 YYIFIR

-212 DSFAIENFFNVFT
+212 DSFAIEKFFNVFT
-225 SKDAHEDKNFR
+225 SKDAHADKNFR
-236 PYGFATVAQVDVSDN
+236 PNGFATVAQVDVSDN

-325 VHSVVTANNRL
+325 VHSIVTANNRL
-336 YIGNYSEQDLDSNI
+336 YIGNYLEQDLDSDI
-350 NLNGIQLTIIG
+350 R
-361 VGKKHNVDLFSEGV
+361 VGDIRLDIKVSVAKHNFTLFSEGV
-375 LDSDDSKI
+375 VDSDDSKI
-383 LPNAVYGGNNDNK
+383 VSKSIYGGNNNNK
-396 LIDKDNNI
+396 LTDDGDNITNK
-404 ANRDIKKQGVRVK
+404 DIKKQKIRIK
-417 IPGIK
+417 IPGLK
-422 GEPLYTEAVYRNG
+422 GEPIHTDAIYRNG
-435 SFYITGE
+435 SFYITGD
-442 NFIVKTYN
+442 NFIIETR
-450 GSSIDNDGNY
+450 DGNLMPIRQY
-460 MSIKD
+460 LDDK
-465 ALRGSVD
+465 V
-472 IMNEPIFILYK
+472 NEHFRFFYK
-483 NKDNVL
+483 NRIGVL
-489 TYSKIKIKDLIF
+489 VYTDAKIKDLVF
-501 NPGNKINPYAIMNRD
+501 NPNNKIRPYAIIYRD
-516 NFDNSTSIDD
+516 TFDKETFIKDDAWVNSSIDVTPR
-526 EIWKNSP
+526 ERVLIS
-533 INIDGTNYG
+533 
-542 KKNGKNVDPDVDSM
+542 KNVADLFPGNSFTDKDFHFKFDIYPDDFGNLDILIGTDSSNVHYNI
-556 LWKMASPH
+556 K
-564 VAPQAPFSYWYSIE
+564 
-578 PIYLKDV
+578 
-585 DIFISVNGGLKK
+585 VN
-597 ITPVKIEMSKYEYAT
+597 MSQYQYAT
-612 EEYYKNH
+612 EDYYNNH
-619 KDKIDGNDTI
+619 KNSIDSSKTI
-629 LSEDDNNTKVYN
+629 VDSDEYNKVYS
-641 ANKLLTNVG
+641 ANNLFTSVG

-655 QYNLFIHFVDKYG
+655 RYNLFVHFVDKYG
-668 SYTRGIPIG
+668 YYTRGIPIKDFNAIVNDHGG
-677 DFKVVRLTVGHPI
+677 DFI
-690 KYVDELISI
+690 KN
-699 DDIKDCSKHY
+699 DDGFIYITNVKDCFSHY
-709 NLTFSINK
+709 NLVFNISG
-717 FPPGYIGYF
+717 FPDGYIGYF
-726 VSYEQLDH
+726 VSYEKLEPAV
-734 TTKHKGVV
+734 KHKGIV
-742 ISDGKKTIRFYND
+742 ISDGNNTIRFYND
-755 DLNYKD
+755 DLNYRD
-761 KLDFKFDRIV
+761 KLDFKFDRVV

-777 VPHSISYEGSG
+777 VAHSVSYEGSG
-788 QLEGNVIKSIDGVP
+788 QAEGYVVKSTDGVP
-802 KYIADVQLNADYS
+802 KYMADVQLNADYS
-815 DSQIYEIK
+815 NSKIYTIK
-823 NKQLRVADGYNNI
+823 DKKLRVADGYNNI
-836 LTATNILIDTFKNIP
+836 LTATNILIDTFEKVD

-857 HLTIS
+857 HLIKS
-862 NPTLYKNKDKRLTP
+862 DSSSYKNKEKRLTP
-876 CSAVCYNTGE
+876 CSPVCYNTGE

-897 KAHAVCYD
+897 KAHAICYD
-905 INGKVLYNSATK
+905 INGKVLYNNATK
-917 TFNSHMDNK
+917 TFNSYMDNK

-938 DYFEVPHE
+938 DYFEIPHE

-1112 LKYSS
+1112 LKHSS

-1218 KGNNVVQFDDSKFV
+1218 KGNNIVQFDDSKFI

-1238 GNKDSNA
+1238 GDKDSNA
-1245 YVQTITNIDYY
+1245 YVQTITNAGYY

-1274 VQYNSINYWDS
+1274 IQYNSINYWDS

-1312 VSIADYNTFD
+1312 VSITDYNTFD

-1343 VKYNNRSQSAFDSSR
+1343 VKYNNHSQSAFDSSR

>member
-71 TELVLVL
+71 TELVFVL
-78 GNSNGTSCSIVRYD
+78 GNSNGTCSIVRYD

-99 CCVDKYVYSGGEVSC
+99 CCVNKYEYSGGEVSC

-139 KVINLGEFGRHDTR
+139 KVINLGEFGKHDTR

-164 CPEIH
+164 CPEVH
-169 IPKCEAYYIDG
+169 IPRCTTEYIDG

-236 PYGFATVAQVDVSDN
+236 PYGFATVAQVDISDN

-289 RSNDIPIDTNAFSFK
+289 RSNDISIDTNAFSFK

-325 VHSVVTANNRL
+325 VHSIVTVNNRL
-336 YIGNYSEQDLDSNI
+336 YIGNYLEQDLDSDIMVGNI
-350 NLNGIQLTIIG
+350 RLDIK
-361 VGKKHNVDLFSEGV
+361 VSVAKHNFTLFSEGV
-375 LDSDDSKI
+375 VDSDDSKI
-383 LPNAVYGGNNDNK
+383 VSKSIYGGNNNNK
-396 LIDKDNNI
+396 LTDDGDNITNK
-404 ANRDIKKQGVRVK
+404 DIKKQNIRIK
-417 IPGIK
+417 IPGLK
-422 GEPLYTEAVYRNG
+422 GEPIHTDAIYRNG
-435 SFYITGE
+435 SFYITGD
-442 NFIVKTYN
+442 NFIIETRDGNLMPIRQYLGDKVNEHFRFFYKNRIGVLVYTDARIKDLVFNPNNKIRPYAIIYRDTFDKETFIKDDAWVN
-450 GSSIDNDGNY
+450 SSIDVTPRERVLI
-460 MSIKD
+460 S
-465 ALRGSVD
+465 
-472 IMNEPIFILYK
+472 K
-483 NKDNVL
+483 NVA
-489 TYSKIKIKDLIF
+489 DLF
-501 NPGNKINPYAIMNRD
+501 PGNSFTDKD
-516 NFDNSTSIDD
+516 FHFKFDIYPDD
-526 EIWKNSP
+526 FGNLDMLIGTDSSNVHY
-533 INIDGTNYG
+533 NI
-542 KKNGKNVDPDVDSM
+542 K
-556 LWKMASPH
+556 
-564 VAPQAPFSYWYSIE
+564 
-578 PIYLKDV
+578 
-585 DIFISVNGGLKK
+585 VN
-597 ITPVKIEMSKYEYAT
+597 MSQYQYAT
-612 EEYYKNH
+612 EDYYNNH
-619 KDKIDGNDTI
+619 KNSIDSSKTI
-629 LSEDDNNTKVYN
+629 VDSDEYNKVYS
-641 ANKLLTNVG
+641 ANNLFTSVG

-655 QYNLFIHFVDKYG
+655 RYNLFVHFVDKYG
-668 SYTRGIPIG
+668 YYTRGIPIKDFTAIVNDHGG
-677 DFKVVRLTVGHPI
+677 DFVKNDNG
-690 KYVDELISI
+690 LIYI
-699 DDIKDCSKHY
+699 TNVKDCFSHY
-709 NLTFSINK
+709 NLIFNISG
-717 FPPGYIGYF
+717 FPDGYIGYF
-726 VSYEQLDH
+726 VSYEKLEPAV
-734 TTKHKGVV
+734 KHKGIV
-742 ISDGKKTIRFYND
+742 ISDGNNTIRFYND
-755 DLNYKD
+755 DLNYRD
-761 KLDFKFDRIV
+761 KLDFKFDRVV

-777 VPHSISYEGSG
+777 VAHSVSYEGSG
-788 QLEGNVIKSIDGVP
+788 QAEGYVVKSTDGVP
-802 KYIADVQLNADYS
+802 KYMADVQLNVDYS
-815 DSQIYEIK
+815 NSKIYTIK
-823 NKQLRVADGYNNI
+823 DKKLRVADGYNNI
-836 LTATNILIDTFKNIP
+836 LTATNILIDTFKKVD

-857 HLTIS
+857 HLIKS
-862 NPTLYKNKDKRLTP
+862 DFSSYKNKEKRLTP
-876 CSAVCYNTGE
+876 CSPVCYNTGE
-886 LVVNPKNGFIS
+886 LVINPKNGFIS

-968 ERERSYYVGCV
+968 ERERSYYIGCV

-985 VDLYQQKNF
+985 IDLYQQKNF

-1112 LKYSS
+1112 LKHSS

-1142 QFKAIDEDIRCYSS
+1142 QFKAIDENIRCYSS

-1245 YVQTITNIDYY
+1245 YVQTITNAGYY
-1256 DMKFV
+1256 DMKFI

-1285 PVEKPYHKYAADY
+1285 PVEEPYHKYAADY

-1312 VSIADYNTFD
+1312 VSITDYNTFD

-1343 VKYNNRSQSAFDSSR
+1343 VKYNNHSQSAFDSSR

-1381 EYKLSKDISE
+1381 EYKLSKDINE

>member
-46 QDIIDKCKRAID
+46 QDIIDKCKRVID
-58 SNVFDLKFIIPCN
+58 SNIFDLKFIIPCN
-71 TELVLVL
+71 AELVLVL
-78 GNSNGTSCSIVRYD
+78 GNSNSTSCSIVRYD

-99 CCVDKYVYSGGEVSC
+99 CCVDKYEYSGGEVSC

-139 KVINLGEFGRHDTR
+139 KVINLGEFGEHDTR

-164 CPEIH
+164 CPEVH
-169 IPKCEAYYIDG
+169 IPKCEAYYVDG

-186 YYIFVR
+186 YYIFIR

-204 NTNESILV
+204 NTNESIFV

-236 PYGFATVAQVDVSDN
+236 PYGFVTVAQVDVSDN

-266 TGEQYKEYQLGFV
+266 TGERYKEYQLGFV

-336 YIGNYSEQDLDSNI
+336 YIGNYSEQDLDS
-350 NLNGIQLTIIG
+350 GIRVDDIRLDIK
-361 VGKKHNVDLFSEGV
+361 VSVAKHNFTLFSEGV
-375 LDSDDSKI
+375 VDSDDSKI
-383 LPNAVYGGNNDNK
+383 VSKFIYGGNNNNK
-396 LIDKDNNI
+396 LIDDGDNITNK
-404 ANRDIKKQGVRVK
+404 DIKKQKIRIK
-417 IPGIK
+417 IPGLK
-422 GEPLYTEAVYRNG
+422 GESIHTDAIYRNS
-435 SFYITGE
+435 SFYITGD
-442 NFIVKTYN
+442 NFIIETRDGNIMPIRQYLGDKVNEHFRFFYKNRIGVLVYIDARIKDLVFNPNNKIRPYAIIYRDTFDKETFIKDDAWVN
-450 GSSIDNDGNY
+450 SSIDVTPRERVLI
-460 MSIKD
+460 S
-465 ALRGSVD
+465 
-472 IMNEPIFILYK
+472 K
-483 NKDNVL
+483 NVAEL
-489 TYSKIKIKDLIF
+489 F
-501 NPGNKINPYAIMNRD
+501 PGNSFTDKDFHFKFGIYP
-516 NFDNSTSIDD
+516 DD
-526 EIWKNSP
+526 FGNLDMLIGTDSSNVHY
-533 INIDGTNYG
+533 NI
-542 KKNGKNVDPDVDSM
+542 K
-556 LWKMASPH
+556 
-564 VAPQAPFSYWYSIE
+564 
-578 PIYLKDV
+578 
-585 DIFISVNGGLKK
+585 VN
-597 ITPVKIEMSKYEYAT
+597 MSQYQYAT
-612 EEYYKNH
+612 EDYYNSHKNS
-619 KDKIDGNDTI
+619 IDSSKTI
-629 LSEDDNNTKVYN
+629 VDSDDYNKVYS
-641 ANKLLTNVG
+641 ANNLFTSVG

-655 QYNLFIHFVDKYG
+655 RYNLFVHFVDKYG
-668 SYTRGIPIG
+668 SYTRGIPIKDFNAIVNDHGG
-677 DFKVVRLTVGHPI
+677 DFI
-690 KYVDELISI
+690 KNDNGLIYI
-699 DDIKDCSKHY
+699 TNVKDCFSHY
-709 NLTFSINK
+709 NLVFNISG
-717 FPPGYIGYF
+717 FPDGYIGYF
-726 VSYEQLDH
+726 VSYEKLEPRI
-734 TTKHKGVV
+734 KHKGIV
-742 ISDGKKTIRFYND
+742 ISNGDKTVRFYND
-755 DLNYKD
+755 DLNYRD
-761 KLDFKFDRIV
+761 KLDFKFDKVV

-777 VPHSISYEGSG
+777 VAHSVSFEGSG
-788 QLEGNVIKSIDGVP
+788 QAEGYVIKSTDGVP
-802 KYIADVQLNADYS
+802 RYMADVQLNADYS
-815 DSQIYEIK
+815 NYKQYDIM

-836 LTATNILIDTFKNIP
+836 LTATNILIDTSEKVD

-857 HLTIS
+857 HLIKS
-862 NPTLYKNKDKRLTP
+862 DSSSYKSKNKQLTP
-876 CSAVCYNTGE
+876 CSSVCYNTGE

-897 KAHAVCYD
+897 KAHAICYD
-905 INGKVLYNSATK
+905 INGKVLYNNATK
-917 TFNSHMDNK
+917 IFNSHIDNK

-952 KPDVTF
+952 KPNVTF

-1112 LKYSS
+1112 LKHSN
-1117 HSIDGQFGYIFYDYD
+1117 HSIDGQFGYIFYDHD

-1156 LYGGAHDVKFVDD
+1156 LYGGTHDVKFVDD

-1245 YVQTITNIDYY
+1245 YVQTITNADYY

-1312 VSIADYNTFD
+1312 VSITDYNTFD

-1343 VKYNNRSQSAFDSSR
+1343 VKYNNHSQSAFDSSR
-1358 IYGNWFAVKFEFNK
+1358 IYGNWFAIKFEFNK

>member
-78 GNSNGTSCSIVRYD
+78 GNSDGTCSIVRYD

-99 CCVDKYVYSGGEVSC
+99 CCVDKYEYSGGEVSC

-122 LIIAIAEIGI
+122 LIVAIAEIGT

-139 KVINLGEFGRHDTR
+139 KVINLGEFGKHDTR

-164 CPEIH
+164 CPEVH
-169 IPKCEAYYIDG
+169 IPRCTTEYIDG

-192 YKLDSNNYTPWY
+192 YKLDSNNYTPWH

-212 DSFAIENFFNVFT
+212 DSFTIENFFNVFT

-251 TDISKCSFQCIMNFP
+251 TDIAKCSFQCIMNFP

-289 RSNDIPIDTNAFSFK
+289 RSNDINIHSNHFSFK
-304 REDVIEYEVLDFI
+304 REDVIEHEVLDFI

-325 VHSVVTANNRL
+325 VHSIVTANNRL
-336 YIGNYSEQDLDSNI
+336 YIGNYSEQDLDS
-350 NLNGIQLTIIG
+350 GIRVDDIRLDIK
-361 VGKKHNVDLFSEGV
+361 VSVAKHDVNLFSEAV
-375 LDSDDSKI
+375 IDSDESKI
-383 LPNAVYGGNNDNK
+383 VSKSIYGGNNNNK
-396 LIDKDNNI
+396 LTDDGNNI
-404 ANRDIKKQGVRVK
+404 TNKDIKKQNIRIK
-417 IPGIK
+417 IPGLK
-422 GEPLYTEAVYRNG
+422 GEPIHTDAIYRNG
-435 SFYITGE
+435 SFYITGD
-442 NFIVKTYN
+442 NFIIETRDGNLMPIRQYLGDKVNEHFRFFYKNRIGVLVYTDARIKDLVFNPNNKIRPYAIIYRDTFDKETFIKDDAWVN
-450 GSSIDNDGNY
+450 SSIDVTPRERVLISKNVADLFPGNSFTDKDFHFKFDIY
-460 MSIKD
+460 PDDFGNLDMLIGTDSFNVHYNMKVRMSQYQYATEDYYNNHKNNIDNSKEIVDKD
-465 ALRGSVD
+465 ED
-472 IMNEPIFILYK
+472 
-483 NKDNVL
+483 
-489 TYSKIKIKDLIF
+489 YSKI
-501 NPGNKINPYAIMNRD
+501 
-516 NFDNSTSIDD
+516 
-526 EIWKNSP
+526 
-533 INIDGTNYG
+533 
-542 KKNGKNVDPDVDSM
+542 
-556 LWKMASPH
+556 
-564 VAPQAPFSYWYSIE
+564 
-578 PIYLKDV
+578 
-585 DIFISVNGGLKK
+585 
-597 ITPVKIEMSKYEYAT
+597 
-612 EEYYKNH
+612 
-619 KDKIDGNDTI
+619 
-629 LSEDDNNTKVYN
+629 YN
-641 ANKLLTNVG
+641 ANKLFTSVG

-668 SYTRGIPIG
+668 FYTRGIPISSFNTIPTTAG
-677 DFKVVRLTVGHPI
+677 GEFI
-690 KYVDELISI
+690 KYNNDDGLISI
-699 DDIKDCSKHY
+699 INVKDCFSYY
-709 NLTFSINK
+709 NLVFNISG
-717 FPPGYIGYF
+717 FPDGYIGYF
-726 VSYEQLDH
+726 VSYERLEPK
-734 TTKHKGVV
+734 TKHKGIV
-742 ISDGKKTIRFYND
+742 ISEGDKTIRFYND
-755 DLNYKD
+755 DLNYRD
-761 KLDFKFDRIV
+761 KLDFKFDRVV

-777 VPHSISYEGSG
+777 VARSVSFEGSG
-788 QLEGNVIKSIDGVP
+788 QAEGYVIKSTDGVP
-802 KYIADVQLNADYS
+802 RYMADVQLNADYS
-815 DSQIYEIK
+815 SYTEYDIK
-823 NKQLRVADGYNNI
+823 NKQLRVADGYNNV
-836 LTATNILIDTFKNIP
+836 LTATNILIDTCQKIP

-857 HLTIS
+857 HLIKS
-862 NPTLYKNKDKRLTP
+862 DSSSYKNKDKRLTP

-905 INGKVLYNSATK
+905 INGKVLYNNATK

-938 DYFEVPHE
+938 DYFEIPHE

-1112 LKYSS
+1112 LKHSS

-1142 QFKAIDEDIRCYSS
+1142 QFKAIDEDIRCYSL
-1156 LYGGAHDVKFVDD
+1156 LYRGAHDAKFVDD

-1245 YVQTITNIDYY
+1245 YVQTITNTGYY

-1312 VSIADYNTFD
+1312 VSITDYNTFD

-1343 VKYNNRSQSAFDSSR
+1343 VKYNNHSQSAFDSSR

>member
-78 GNSNGTSCSIVRYD
+78 GNSNDTCSIVRYD

-99 CCVDKYVYSGGEVSC
+99 CCVDKYEYSGGEVSC

-122 LIIAIAEIGI
+122 LIIAIAEIGT

-139 KVINLGEFGRHDTR
+139 KVINLGEFGKHDTR

-164 CPEIH
+164 CPEVH

-289 RSNDIPIDTNAFSFK
+289 RSNDISIDTNAFSFK

-336 YIGNYSEQDLDSNI
+336 YIGNYSEQDLDS
-350 NLNGIQLTIIG
+350 GIRVDDIRLDIK
-361 VGKKHNVDLFSEGV
+361 VSVAKHNFTLFSEGV
-375 LDSDDSKI
+375 VDSDDSKI
-383 LPNAVYGGNNDNK
+383 VSKSIYGGNNNNK
-396 LIDKDNNI
+396 LTNDDDNVTNK
-404 ANRDIKKQGVRVK
+404 DIKKQDIRIK
-417 IPGIK
+417 IPGLK
-422 GEPLYTEAVYRNG
+422 GEPIHTNAIYRNG
-435 SFYITGE
+435 SFYITGD
-442 NFIVKTYN
+442 NFIIETR
-450 GSSIDNDGNY
+450 DGNY
-460 MSIKD
+460 MTAREYFGDK
-465 ALRGSVD
+465 V
-472 IMNEPIFILYK
+472 NEHFRFFYK
-483 NKDNVL
+483 NRIGVL
-489 TYSKIKIKDLIF
+489 VYTDARIKDLVF
-501 NPGNKINPYAIMNRD
+501 NSSNKIRPYAIIHRD
-516 NFDNSTSIDD
+516 TFDKETFIKDDAWVNSSIDVTSRNRVF
-526 EIWKNSP
+526 IS
-533 INIDGTNYG
+533 
-542 KKNGKNVDPDVDSM
+542 KNVADLFPGNSFTDKDFHFKFDIYPDDFGNLDMLIGTDSSNVHYNI
-556 LWKMASPH
+556 K
-564 VAPQAPFSYWYSIE
+564 
-578 PIYLKDV
+578 
-585 DIFISVNGGLKK
+585 VN
-597 ITPVKIEMSKYEYAT
+597 MSQYQYAT
-612 EEYYKNH
+612 EDYYNSHKNSIDSSKTIVDSDEYN
-619 KDKIDGNDTI
+619 
-629 LSEDDNNTKVYN
+629 KVYS
-641 ANKLLTNVG
+641 ANNLFTSVG

-655 QYNLFIHFVDKYG
+655 RYNLFVHFVDKYG
-668 SYTRGIPIG
+668 YYTRGIPIKDFNAIVNDHGG
-677 DFKVVRLTVGHPI
+677 DFVKN
-690 KYVDELISI
+690 
-699 DDIKDCSKHY
+699 DDGFIYITNVKDCFSHY
-709 NLTFSINK
+709 NLIFSISG
-717 FPPGYIGYF
+717 FPKGYIGYF
-726 VSYEQLDH
+726 VSYEKLEPAV
-734 TTKHKGVV
+734 KHKGIV
-742 ISDGKKTIRFYND
+742 ISDGNNTIRFYND
-755 DLNYKD
+755 DLNYRD
-761 KLDFKFDRIV
+761 KLDFKFDRVV

-777 VPHSISYEGSG
+777 VAHSVSYEGSG
-788 QLEGNVIKSIDGVP
+788 QAEGYVVKSIDGVP
-802 KYIADVQLNADYS
+802 KYMADVQFNADYS
-815 DSQIYEIK
+815 NSKIYTIK
-823 NKQLRVADGYNNI
+823 DKKLRVADGYNNI
-836 LTATNILIDTFKNIP
+836 LTATNILIDTFEKVD

-876 CSAVCYNTGE
+876 CSPVCYNTGE

-897 KAHAVCYD
+897 KAHAICYD
-905 INGKVLYNSATK
+905 INGKVLYNNATK

-1112 LKYSS
+1112 LKHSS

-1218 KGNNVVQFDDSKFV
+1218 KGNNVVQFDDSKFI

-1238 GNKDSNA
+1238 GDKDSNA
-1245 YVQTITNIDYY
+1245 YVQTITNTGYY

-1312 VSIADYNTFD
+1312 VSITDYNTFD

-1343 VKYNNRSQSAFDSSR
+1343 VKYNNHSQSAFDSSR